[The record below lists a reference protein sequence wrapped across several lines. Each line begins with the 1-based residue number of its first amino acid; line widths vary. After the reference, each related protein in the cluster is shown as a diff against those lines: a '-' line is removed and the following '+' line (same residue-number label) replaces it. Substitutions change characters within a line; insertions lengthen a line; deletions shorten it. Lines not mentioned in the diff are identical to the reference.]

1 MFKKHLL
8 LVMCLGTYVAA
19 MADGGYI
26 VSYTD
31 DIDAYSKENVATI
44 TESESSSS
52 TLQEVIN
59 DISKH
64 QFQTSGLK
72 KVKIK
77 GKVSDVEAL
86 SGINCATIDLSEADL
101 PSIISGNFTNKN
113 VKYVVLPNGMAKSD
127 VNTWAKSRFTKL
139 ESAASAD
146 FVTEKQQKWV
156 YDNDVVYDGEP
167 TNING
172 TKATGTISVD
182 VSLTVVSS
190 SYKNGETVYNGTVLV
205 GPENKAYGITD
216 EKKLVSLTEHT
227 GYIYSQSGARSE
239 YTGLTSVQGDGK
251 IYGCINPTSTHTLSL
266 NQPISYTYDN
276 GKYAYTGRVYDNG
289 YGGKYILEG
298 GKEVPLTKLENTTY
312 YTYTA
317 ENITYIYEGPRVVT
331 SDYNLIYGNVGGTPV
346 DLSEKQGYTLWN
358 NTYGGVVSIEG
369 EKAYGIYEQKTFQL
383 KSIPENSFYCQG
395 TIDNKWVKYL
405 CDASTAGAQ
414 PVTENQYYYLAS
426 DNTTQIV
433 YESKVYYAQAD
444 LEAKSSPLGSTEEPR
459 ELATSNKYVYTIDG
473 TEYTYTGKV
482 YPGNKGFVGG
492 TEYQLTESTASVNYY
507 TEADKKIVYTGYISD
522 GNYGCVGSTSYK
534 QLTPLSPP
542 TVVNYYE
549 ENGKL
554 VIYTGKVYGDN
565 TAYIDGQEVT
575 LTYETYYKNGES
587 IFNGLRT
594 ADNKKGYNDNDA
606 FPLTASFE
614 YAYTDPTTG
623 KEKTFTSDQVLTT
636 LTVEKTVALTLKEVD
651 IPTDKIVLTAYVQTP
666 GTLVYTLMQM
676 SVFHDYI
683 GGGWQ
688 NYDMSGNV
696 WYGKSEGAY
705 NYSVDNVRDL
715 ILSGNLNAVDMNTG
729 VTCVTNETND
739 EHHYATS
746 GEGLLSW
753 NALPNCKPEKIDLSD
768 ALFGE
773 GKNYHPEDM
782 TISGYY
788 AYKSGIKEIILP
800 TAESQNTIPADFMY
814 LCEGVQSLCI
824 PYNYEI
830 ICERAF
836 FNAHGLTHIYTTD
849 PSNTKENPD
858 NAKTDHGD
866 GSFTFS
872 ANLKE
877 IRSEG
882 SDSKGTFFGNSMQV
896 KVFDIYNLAVK
907 APKCGAYAFQGDLTY
922 GNNGFKGNWT
932 HPICRE
938 NYTNGSH
945 VICMLHYP
953 TESKSYIR
961 EGGTCVEA
969 ANYEDITRVYTLADE
984 TGAVDGSGNTR
995 AWPRHAEFYRSFNQ
1009 AVSGHTWEGWKL
1021 YEDENAVYKEVV
1033 SVYSEGVVVDP
1044 SKTYNKADYQ
1054 GWHEFVLTEN
1064 NIFVPFDPQTRYENF
1079 VEKDWYTICVPY
1091 DIKKSELLMAL
1102 GVKAGSNN
1110 KVRRLKKNAD
1120 GTTGTELGT
1129 EETVTE
1135 DLYPD
1140 VRTLVQVKRSVNER
1154 KVTLCLSE
1162 PLVTATKCQ
1171 KVSIPEDTRQ
1181 GYKYTVLE
1189 GEDPVVMKGGYP
1201 YLVRPFIPEDKNI
1214 KNIGAYVVAVAS
1226 QNDFTRPPYT
1236 GGLGDTEKSAAGTT
1250 FSLPVREGVE
1260 TQALNKDES
1269 TPDRQVYV
1277 TLDDG
1282 KSSPCMYNFVGTYL
1296 NGNVPQ
1302 YGYYLGV
1309 NKNTGKHQFFRTTKT
1324 TTKWNQY
1331 SAIIK
1336 GFTKP
1341 EFYIPSGADSKTIEN
1356 VRRIFD
1362 PDQADDLIILS
1373 SESPTNAG
1381 KAMTL
1386 ILDDSGEDDNTT
1398 TAIRDIDMDRN
1409 MDNNNKVYTIGGMLT
1424 NGSNRLQKGIYI
1436 KNGKKHVVK

>member
-19 MADGGYI
+19 MADGGYN

-44 TESESSSS
+44 TWSESGTS

-64 QFQTSGLK
+64 QFKTSGLK

-77 GKVSDVEAL
+77 GQVSDVTAL
-86 SGINCATIDLSEADL
+86 SGINCATIDLSEAVL
-101 PSIISGNFTNKN
+101 PSVSTGTFTNKN
-113 VKYVVLPNGMAKSD
+113 VNYVVLPNGMAKSD
-127 VNTWAKSRFTKL
+127 VNTWAKDRFTNL

-156 YDNDVVYDGEP
+156 YDNDVIYEGER
-167 TNING
+167 TDESG
-172 TKATGTISVD
+172 TKAKGKINVD
-182 VSLTVVSS
+182 VTLEVKSS
-190 SYKNGETVYNGTVLV
+190 SYKKGDTDYTGTVLV
-205 GPENKAYGITD
+205 GPDNKAYGIED
-216 EKKLVSLTEHT
+216 VEKLVSLTEHT

-251 IYGCINPTSTHTLSL
+251 IYGCINWKSEHTLKL
-266 NQPISYTYDN
+266 NKTISYTYDN

-289 YGGKYILEG
+289 YGGKFILEG
-298 GKEVPLTKLENTTY
+298 GQEVKLTKLENTTNYLY
-312 YTYTA
+312 Y
-317 ENITYIYEGPRVVT
+317 EGNITYIYDGPT
-331 SDYNLIYGNVGGTPV
+331 AQSGNVGHVGGTQV
-346 DLSEKQGYTLWN
+346 ELTVSNGTYTYIN
-358 NTYGGVVSIEG
+358 ENG
-369 EKAYGIYEQKTFQL
+369 E
-383 KSIPENSFYCQG
+383 S
-395 TIDNKWVKYL
+395 V
-405 CDASTAGAQ
+405 
-414 PVTENQYYYLAS
+414 
-426 DNTTQIV
+426 
-433 YESKVYYAQAD
+433 
-444 LEAKSSPLGSTEEPR
+444 
-459 ELATSNKYVYTIDG
+459 
-473 TEYTYTGKV
+473 TYTGTV
-482 YPGNKGFVGG
+482 FGENIGYIGG
-492 TEYQLTESTASVNYY
+492 KDITLDKQTWPKYYY
-507 TEADKKIVYTGYISD
+507 TEDDKKIVYTGYISD
-522 GNYGCVGSTSYK
+522 GNDGYVGCVGSTSYK
-534 QLTPLSPP
+534 QLTVLSPP

-623 KEKTFTSDQVLTT
+623 DEKRFTSDQVLTT
-636 LTVEKTVALTLKEVD
+636 KTVEKTVVLTQKEVD
-651 IPTDKIVLTAYVQTP
+651 MPTGKIILTAYVKTP
-666 GTLVYTLMQM
+666 GTLVYTLMHM
-676 SVFHDYI
+676 SVFHNYN

-688 NYDMSGNV
+688 NYDMSNNV

-705 NYSVDNVRDL
+705 NYKVDNVRDL

-729 VTCVTNETND
+729 VGCVDKVTY
-739 EHHYATS
+739 HYATS

-753 NALPNCKPEKIDLSD
+753 NALPSCKPEKIDLSD

-773 GKNYHPEDM
+773 GEKYHPEDM

-788 AYKSGIKEIILP
+788 AAKSGIKEIILP

-814 LCEGVQSLCI
+814 LCEGVKSLCI

-849 PSNTKENPD
+849 PRNTAKNSD
-858 NAKTDHGD
+858 NVKTDHGD

-882 SDSKGTFFGNSMQV
+882 KVDKGTFFGNGMQE

-907 APKCGAYAFQGDLTY
+907 APICRAYAFQGDLTW

-953 TESKSYIR
+953 TESKTYKR
-961 EGGTCVEA
+961 EGSDCVEA

-995 AWPRHAEFYRSFNQ
+995 AWPRHAEFNRSFKQ
-1009 AVSGHTWEGWKL
+1009 AINGYTWEGWKL
-1021 YEDENAVYKEVV
+1021 YLDETAEYKEVV
-1033 SVYSEGVVVDP
+1033 SEYSADIVEKP
-1044 SKTYNKADYQ
+1044 EKTYNQADYQ

-1091 DIKKSELLMAL
+1091 DIKKSQLLMAL
-1102 GVKAGSNN
+1102 GVKGGINN
-1110 KVRRLKKNAD
+1110 KVRRLQKNAD
-1120 GTTGTELGT
+1120 GTTGTDL
-1129 EETVTE
+1129 EETAALVT
-1135 DLYPD
+1135 DNLYPD

-1171 KVSIPEDTRQ
+1171 YVSIPDDRQ
-1181 GYKYTVLE
+1181 GYEYKELE

-1201 YLVRPFIPEDKNI
+1201 YLVRPFLPDDKNI

-1236 GGLGDTEKSAAGTT
+1236 GELVATEGSAAGTT
-1250 FSLPVREGVE
+1250 FSLPVKEGVE
-1260 TQALNKDES
+1260 TQALNKDKS
-1269 TPDRQVYV
+1269 TQASPVYV
-1277 TLDDG
+1277 TLDD
-1282 KSSPCMYNFVGTYL
+1282 KDSSPCMYNFVGTYL

-1302 YGYYLGV
+1302 YGYYLGK
-1309 NKNTGKHQFFRTTKT
+1309 NKNTKKHQFFRTTNT

-1341 EFYIPSGADSKTIEN
+1341 EFTIPGGEDKTTIQN
-1356 VRRIFD
+1356 VRRTFTPD
-1362 PDQADDLIILS
+1362 PADDLIILK

>member
-19 MADGGYI
+19 MADGGYN
-26 VSYTD
+26 VSYTTD
-31 DIDAYSKENVATI
+31 NSNVATI
-44 TESESSSS
+44 TWSESGTS
-52 TLQEVIN
+52 TLQEAIKTVGEKTFTN
-59 DISKH
+59 
-64 QFQTSGLK
+64 GLK
-72 KVKIK
+72 KVKII
-77 GKVSDVEAL
+77 GEVSDVAAL
-86 SGINCATIDLSEADL
+86 STINCPTIDLSKAVL
-101 PSIISGNFTNKN
+101 PSVSTGTFTNKN
-113 VKYVVLPNGMAKSD
+113 VKYVVLPNGMAKAG
-127 VNTWAKSRFTKL
+127 VNTWAKDRFTNL

-156 YDNDVVYDGEP
+156 YDNDVVYEGQP

-172 TKATGTISVD
+172 TKATGTINVD
-182 VSLTVVSS
+182 VPLTVVSS
-190 SYKNGETVYNGTVLV
+190 SYKNGDEDYKGTVLV
-205 GPENKAYGITD
+205 GSDNKAYGISITD

-251 IYGCINPTSTHTLSL
+251 IYGCINPTSTHTLLL

-276 GKYAYTGRVYDNG
+276 GKYAYMGRVYDNG

-298 GKEVPLTKLENTTY
+298 GQEVKLTKLENTTNYLY
-312 YTYTA
+312 Y
-317 ENITYIYEGPRVVT
+317 EGNITYIYDGPT
-331 SDYNLIYGNVGGTPV
+331 AQSGNVGHVGGTQV
-346 DLSEKQGYTLWN
+346 ELTVSNGTYTYIN
-358 NTYGGVVSIEG
+358 ENG
-369 EKAYGIYEQKTFQL
+369 E
-383 KSIPENSFYCQG
+383 S
-395 TIDNKWVKYL
+395 V
-405 CDASTAGAQ
+405 
-414 PVTENQYYYLAS
+414 
-426 DNTTQIV
+426 
-433 YESKVYYAQAD
+433 
-444 LEAKSSPLGSTEEPR
+444 
-459 ELATSNKYVYTIDG
+459 
-473 TEYTYTGKV
+473 TYTGTV
-482 YPGNKGFVGG
+482 FGENIGYIGG
-492 TEYQLTESTASVNYY
+492 KDITLDKQTWPKYYY

-522 GNYGCVGSTSYK
+522 GNYGCVGYTSST

-554 VIYTGKVYGDN
+554 VIYSGKVYGTN
-565 TAYIDGQEVT
+565 TAYVGGTEVT

-623 KEKTFTSDQVLTT
+623 EEKKFTSDQVLTT
-636 LTVEKTVALTLKEVD
+636 KTVEKTVVLTQKEVD
-651 IPTDKIVLTAYVQTP
+651 IPTDKIVLTAYVKTP
-666 GTLVYTLMQM
+666 GTLVYTLMHM
-676 SVFHDYI
+676 SVFHNYN

-688 NYDMSGNV
+688 NYDMSNNV

-705 NYSVDNVRDL
+705 NYKVDNVRDL

-729 VTCVTNETND
+729 GTCVTND
-739 EHHYATS
+739 GHHYATS
-746 GEGLLSW
+746 GEGLLYW
-753 NALPNCKPEKIDLSD
+753 NALPSCKPEKIDLSD

-773 GKNYHPEDM
+773 GENYHPEDM

-788 AYKSGIKEIILP
+788 AGSIKEIILP

-814 LCEGVQSLCI
+814 LCNGVKSLCI

-849 PSNTKENPD
+849 PRNTEQNP
-858 NAKTDHGD
+858 NNVKTDHGD

-1021 YEDENAVYKEVV
+1021 YQDDNAVYKEVV
-1033 SVYSEGVVVDP
+1033 SVYYEGVVKDP
-1044 SKTYNKADYQ
+1044 SKTYNKAYYQ

-1102 GVKAGSNN
+1102 GVKADGNN

-1120 GTTGTELGT
+1120 GTTGTDLEET
-1129 EETVTE
+1129 AETVTE

-1171 KVSIPEDTRQ
+1171 DVYIPEDTRQ
-1181 GYKYTVLE
+1181 GYEYTELKE
-1189 GEDPVVMKGGYP
+1189 SDPVVMKGGYP
-1201 YLVRPFIPEDKNI
+1201 YLVRPFIPEDNRI

-1226 QNDFTRPPYT
+1226 QNDFTRPNYT
-1236 GGLGDTEKSAAGTT
+1236 GVLGNTDGSAAGTT

-1260 TQALNKDES
+1260 TQALNKDKS
-1269 TPDRQVYV
+1269 TQGSPVYV

-1309 NKNTGKHQFFRTTKT
+1309 CRTTGKHQFFRTTKT

-1373 SESPTNAG
+1373 SESPTLAG

>member
-19 MADGGYI
+19 MADGGYN

-31 DIDAYSKENVATI
+31 QYSNENVATI
-44 TESESSSS
+44 TWSESGTS
-52 TLQEVIN
+52 TLQEAIKTVGEKTFTN
-59 DISKH
+59 
-64 QFQTSGLK
+64 GLK
-72 KVKIK
+72 KVKII
-77 GKVSDVEAL
+77 GEVSDVAAL
-86 SGINCATIDLSEADL
+86 STINCPTIDLSEAVL
-101 PSIISGNFTNKN
+101 PSVSTGTFTNEN
-113 VKYVVLPNGMAKSD
+113 VKYVVLPDGMAKSD
-127 VNTWAKSRFTKL
+127 VNTWAKSRFTSL
-139 ESAASAD
+139 ESAASASYA
-146 FVTEKQQKWV
+146 TEKQSKWV
-156 YDNDVVYDGEP
+156 YDNDVVYDGEV

-172 TKATGTISVD
+172 TTATGTINVD
-182 VSLTVVSS
+182 VPLTVKES
-190 SYKNGETVYNGTVLV
+190 SYKKGDAEYKGTVLV
-205 GPENKAYGITD
+205 GPDNKAYGITK
-216 EKKLVSLTEHT
+216 EENLVDLTAAT

-239 YTGLTSVQGDGK
+239 YTSLRSVQEDGK
-251 IYGCINPTSTHTLSL
+251 IYGCINWKSEHTLKL
-266 NQPISYTYDN
+266 NQTISYTYDN
-276 GKYAYTGRVYDNG
+276 GKYAYTGRVYGNVYDAF
-289 YGGKYILEG
+289 KYLLEG
-298 GKEVPLTKLENTTY
+298 GKEVQLTKLENTTY
-312 YTYTA
+312 YTY
-317 ENITYIYEGPRVVT
+317 ENNTYIYDGPTADKGESKVGHVGGTKVT
-331 SDYNLIYGNVGGTPV
+331 LTASTGYYVYGSVYTGPIATDQNVLYGTYKTMEEALALTPVPAGSYTIAENVDGLGYITHICGSETPGASLYTGNGYYYEQNGYKIIYSGRIFYAQNDTEKSQPLGFLSDYNQPQLTTGTIY
-346 DLSEKQGYTLWN
+346 
-358 NTYGGVVSIEG
+358 TYPSAEG
-369 EKAYGIYEQKTFQL
+369 E
-383 KSIPENSFYCQG
+383 S
-395 TIDNKWVKYL
+395 V
-405 CDASTAGAQ
+405 
-414 PVTENQYYYLAS
+414 
-426 DNTTQIV
+426 
-433 YESKVYYAQAD
+433 
-444 LEAKSSPLGSTEEPR
+444 
-459 ELATSNKYVYTIDG
+459 
-473 TEYTYTGKV
+473 TYTGTV
-482 YPGNKGFVGG
+482 FGENIGYIGG
-492 TEYQLTESTASVNYY
+492 EDKTLTEKTGSVNYY
-507 TEADKKIVYTGYISD
+507 TEADKKIVYTGNYLSDDNWGYVGNNIS
-522 GNYGCVGSTSYK
+522 SAR
-534 QLTPLSPP
+534 LTVLSSPEK
-542 TVVNYYE
+542 VNYYE

-623 KEKTFTSDQVLTT
+623 EEKKFTSDQVLTT
-636 LTVEKTVALTLKEVD
+636 KTVEKTVVLTQKEVD
-651 IPTDKIVLTAYVQTP
+651 IPTDKIVLTAYVKTP
-666 GTLVYTLMQM
+666 GTLVYTLMHM
-676 SVFHDYI
+676 SVFHNYN

-688 NYDMSGNV
+688 NYDMSNNV

-705 NYSVDNVRDL
+705 NYKVDNVRDL

-729 VTCVTNETND
+729 GTCVTND
-739 EHHYATS
+739 GHHYATS

-753 NALPNCKPEKIDLSD
+753 NALPSCKPEKIDLSD

-788 AYKSGIKEIILP
+788 AYKSGIREIILP

-849 PSNTKENPD
+849 PRNTEQNP
-858 NAKTDHGD
+858 NNVKTDHGD

-1064 NIFVPFDPQTRYENF
+1064 NIFVPFDPQNSYDNF
-1079 VEKDWYTICVPY
+1079 VENDWYTICVPY

-1102 GVKAGSNN
+1102 GVKAGINN
-1110 KVRRLKKNAD
+1110 KVRRLQKNAD

-1129 EETVTE
+1129 EETVND

-1162 PLVTATKCQ
+1162 PLVTATMCQ
-1171 KVSIPEDTRQ
+1171 DVLIPEDTRQ
-1181 GYKYTVLE
+1181 GYEYTVLE
-1189 GEDPVVMKGGYP
+1189 GDDPVVMKGGYP
-1201 YLVRPFIPEDKNI
+1201 YLVRPFLPDDERI
-1214 KNIGAYVVAVAS
+1214 KNIGAYVVSVAS
-1226 QNDFTRPPYT
+1226 QNDFTRSTYT
-1236 GGLGDTEKSAAGTT
+1236 GGLGDTEKNAAGTT

-1260 TQALNKDES
+1260 TQALNKDKS
-1269 TPDRQVYV
+1269 LAQGSPVYV
-1277 TLDDG
+1277 KLDD
-1282 KSSPCMYNFVGTYL
+1282 SSPCMYNFVGTYL

-1302 YGYYLGV
+1302 YGYYLGK
-1309 NKNTGKHQFFRTTKT
+1309 NKNTKKHQFFRTTKT

-1356 VRRIFD
+1356 VRRTFD
-1362 PDQADDLIILS
+1362 PNQADDLIILE
-1373 SESPTNAG
+1373 SESPTLAG

>member
-19 MADGGYI
+19 MAGGGYT
-26 VSYTD
+26 VSYTTD
-31 DIDAYSKENVATI
+31 NSNVATI
-44 TESESSSS
+44 TWSESGTS
-52 TLQEVIN
+52 TLQEAIKTVGEKTFTN
-59 DISKH
+59 
-64 QFQTSGLK
+64 GLK
-72 KVKIK
+72 KVKII
-77 GKVSDVEAL
+77 GEVSDVAAL
-86 SGINCATIDLSEADL
+86 STINCPTIDLSKAVL
-101 PSIISGNFTNKN
+101 PSVSTGTFTNKN

-127 VNTWAKSRFTKL
+127 VNTWAKDRFTNL
-139 ESAASAD
+139 ESAASASYA
-146 FVTEKQQKWV
+146 TEKQKKWV
-156 YDNDVVYDGEP
+156 YDNDVVYEGQP

-172 TKATGTISVD
+172 TTATGTINVD
-182 VSLTVVSS
+182 VPLTVVSS
-190 SYKNGETVYNGTVLV
+190 SYKNGDAEYNGTVLV
-205 GPENKAYGITD
+205 GSDNKAYGITN
-216 EKKLVSLTEHT
+216 EENLVTLTEHT

-239 YTGLTSVQGDGK
+239 YTDLTSEQDGT
-251 IYGCINPTSTHTLSL
+251 IYGCINYSSTHTLTL
-266 NQPISYTYDN
+266 NQTISYTYEN

-289 YGGKYILEG
+289 WGQKYFYVGGTVVKLSAAENPYTYENGKYIYDGPTASNDWG
-298 GKEVPLTKLENTTY
+298 GKIGHIGGTQVELTETTGYHLYGEVYTGPVATDNDGKKYGTYKTLEEAVELHLSSDGNGYYYVQNGTQITYSGRVFYAQNDTEQSKPLGFIEDYNQQELKPGTI
-312 YTYTA
+312 YTYKNT
-317 ENITYIYEGPRVVT
+317 EGETVIYTGKVFGKNIGFIG
-331 SDYNLIYGNVGGTPV
+331 GNDV
-346 DLSEKQGYTLWN
+346 DLTQN
-358 NTYGGVVSIEG
+358 
-369 EKAYGIYEQKTFQL
+369 
-383 KSIPENSFYCQG
+383 SIPEN
-395 TIDNKWVKYL
+395 
-405 CDASTAGAQ
+405 
-414 PVTENQYYYLAS
+414 YY
-426 DNTTQIV
+426 
-433 YESKVYYAQAD
+433 EK
-444 LEAKSSPLGSTEEPR
+444 
-459 ELATSNKYVYTIDG
+459 DG
-473 TEYTYTGKV
+473 
-482 YPGNKGFVGG
+482 
-492 TEYQLTESTASVNYY
+492 
-507 TEADKKIVYTGYISD
+507 KKIVYKDFVSYD
-522 GNYGCVGSTSYK
+522 NDDKYGCVDFTSYT
-534 QLTPLSPP
+534 QLTTLASPE
-542 TVVNYYE
+542 VVNYYE
-549 ENGKL
+549 EDGKL
-554 VIYTGKVYGDN
+554 VIYNGNVYGEN
-565 TAYIDGQEVT
+565 TAYVGGQEVP
-575 LTYETYYKNGES
+575 LTYETYYKYGEN

-594 ADNKKGYNDNDA
+594 ADNKKGCTDSNA
-606 FPLTASFE
+606 LVELTASIT
-614 YAYTDPTTG
+614 YAYTDPDTE
-623 KEKTFTSDQVLTT
+623 KEVKFTSEQVLTT
-636 LTVEKTVALTLKEVD
+636 KTVEKTVELTQKDVD
-651 IPTDKIVLTAYVQTP
+651 IPTDKIVLTAYVKTP

-676 SVFHDYI
+676 SVFHDYS

-705 NYSVDNVRDL
+705 NYSLSNVRDL

-729 VTCVTNETND
+729 VTCVTND
-739 EHHYATS
+739 DGHHYATS

-773 GKNYHPEDM
+773 GDNYHPEDM

-788 AYKSGIKEIILP
+788 AAKSGIKEIILP
-800 TAESQNTIPADFMY
+800 TADSQNTIPDDFMNN
-814 LCEGVQSLCI
+814 CVGVLSLCI

-830 ICERAF
+830 IGKRAF

-849 PSNTKENPD
+849 PKNEDNPD
-858 NAKTDHGD
+858 NVKTDHGK

-882 SDSKGTFFGNSMQV
+882 DASKGTFFGNGMQE
-896 KVFDIYNLAVK
+896 KVFDIYNLAVE
-907 APKCGAYAFQGDLTY
+907 APKCGAYAFQGDLTW
-922 GNNGFKGNWT
+922 GNNGFVGNWT
-932 HPICRE
+932 HPICRK
-938 NYTNGSH
+938 NYINNGH

-953 TESKSYIR
+953 TESKTYTR
-961 EGGTCVEA
+961 PGGTCVEA

-995 AWPRHAEFYRSFNQ
+995 AWPRHAEFNRSFKQ
-1009 AVSGHTWEGWKL
+1009 AINGYTWDGWKL
-1021 YEDENAVYKEVV
+1021 YLDENAEYKEVV
-1033 SVYSEGVVVDP
+1033 SEYSADIVIND
-1044 SKTYNKADYQ
+1044 KKIYNQADYQ

-1102 GVKAGSNN
+1102 GVKADGNN
-1110 KVRRLKKNAD
+1110 KVKRL
-1120 GTTGTELGT
+1120 GTTGTDL

-1154 KVTLCLSE
+1154 KVTLCLSDK
-1162 PLVTATKCQ
+1162 LVTKDMCQ
-1171 KVSIPEDTRQ
+1171 DVYIPEDTRQ
-1181 GYKYTVLE
+1181 GYEYTELTDP
-1189 GEDPVVMKGGYP
+1189 DPVVMKGGYP

-1226 QNDFTRPPYT
+1226 QNNFTRSTYT

-1250 FSLPVREGVE
+1250 FSLPVKEGVE
-1260 TQALNKDES
+1260 TQALNKDKS
-1269 TPDRQVYV
+1269 TQASPVYV
-1277 TLDDG
+1277 TLDDSE
-1282 KSSPCMYNFVGTYL
+1282 SSPCMYNFVGTYL

-1302 YGYYLGV
+1302 YGYYLGK

-1341 EFYIPSGADSKTIEN
+1341 KFTIPGGEDKTTIQN
-1356 VRRIFD
+1356 VRRTFTPD
-1362 PDQADDLIILS
+1362 PADDLIILK
-1373 SESPTNAG
+1373 SESPTLAG

>member
-19 MADGGYI
+19 MADGGYN
-26 VSYTD
+26 VSYT
-31 DIDAYSKENVATI
+31 ANNSNENVATI
-44 TESESSSS
+44 TWSESGTS
-52 TLQEVIN
+52 TLQEAIKTVGEN
-59 DISKH
+59 T
-64 QFQTSGLK
+64 FTNGLK
-72 KVKIK
+72 KVKII
-77 GKVSDVEAL
+77 GEVSDVTAL
-86 SGINCATIDLSEADL
+86 SGINCATIDLSKADL
-101 PSIISGNFTNKN
+101 PSIISGSFTNEH

-127 VNTWAKSRFTKL
+127 VNTWAKSRFTNL
-139 ESAASAD
+139 ESAASASYA
-146 FVTEKQQKWV
+146 TEKQKKWV
-156 YDNDVVYDGEP
+156 YDNDVVYEGQP

-172 TKATGTISVD
+172 TTATGTINVD
-182 VSLTVVSS
+182 VPLTVVSS
-190 SYKNGETVYNGTVLV
+190 SYKNGDEDYKGTVLV
-205 GPENKAYGITD
+205 GSDNKAYGISITD

-239 YTGLTSVQGDGK
+239 YTGLRSVQEDGK
-251 IYGCINPTSTHTLSL
+251 IYGCINWKSEHTLKL
-266 NQPISYTYDN
+266 NQSISYTYDN
-276 GKYAYTGRVYDNG
+276 GKYAYKGRVYNAWNQ
-289 YGGKYILEG
+289 KYLLEG
-298 GKEVPLTKLENTTY
+298 GDEVQLTKLENTTY
-312 YTYTA
+312 YTYTV
-317 ENITYIYEGPRVVT
+317 ENITYIYDGPTANGQWGGKVGHVGGTQVKLTASTGYYVYGSVYTGPIATDQNVLYGTYKTMEEALALTLVPQGSYTKTEYVEGLGDITYICDSETPNPYKGNGYYYEQNGYKIIYSGRIFYAQNDT
-331 SDYNLIYGNVGGTPV
+331 EKTHPLGFLSDYNQPQLTTGTIYTYPSAEGESVVYTGTV
-346 DLSEKQGYTLWN
+346 FGENIGY
-358 NTYGGVVSIEG
+358 IEG
-369 EKAYGIYEQKTFQL
+369 EDKTL
-383 KSIPENSFYCQG
+383 
-395 TIDNKWVKYL
+395 TV
-405 CDASTAGAQ
+405 
-414 PVTENQYYYLAS
+414 
-426 DNTTQIV
+426 NT
-433 YESKVYYAQAD
+433 
-444 LEAKSSPLGSTEEPR
+444 G
-459 ELATSNKYVYTIDG
+459 
-473 TEYTYTGKV
+473 
-482 YPGNKGFVGG
+482 
-492 TEYQLTESTASVNYY
+492 SVNYY
-507 TEADKKIVYTGYISD
+507 TEADKKIVYKGDFISD
-522 GNYGCVGSTSYK
+522 DNYGYVGNNISST
-534 QLTPLSPP
+534 QLTVLSSP
-542 TVVNYYE
+542 TEVNYYE
-549 ENGKL
+549 KDGKL

-623 KEKTFTSDQVLTT
+623 DEKRFTSDQVLTT
-636 LTVEKTVALTLKEVD
+636 KTVEKTVVLTQKEVD
-651 IPTDKIVLTAYVQTP
+651 MPTGKIILTAYVKTP
-666 GTLVYTLMQM
+666 GTLVYTLMHM
-676 SVFHDYI
+676 SVFHNYN

-688 NYDMSGNV
+688 NYDMSNNV

-705 NYSVDNVRDL
+705 NYKVDNVRDL

-729 VTCVTNETND
+729 VGCVDKVTY
-739 EHHYATS
+739 HYATS
-746 GEGLLSW
+746 GEGLLYW
-753 NALPNCKPEKIDLSD
+753 NALPSCNPEKIDLSD

-773 GKNYHPEDM
+773 GKDYHPEDM

-788 AYKSGIKEIILP
+788 AVKSGIKEIILP

-814 LCEGVQSLCI
+814 LCEGVKSLCI

-836 FNAHGLTHIYTTD
+836 FNAHGLTHIYTTA
-849 PSNTKENPD
+849 SNTKENPD
-858 NAKTDHGD
+858 NVKTDHGD

-995 AWPRHAEFYRSFNQ
+995 AWPRHAEFFRSFNQ
-1009 AVSGHTWEGWKL
+1009 AIKGYTWKGWKL
-1021 YEDENAVYKEVV
+1021 YQDDKEVV
-1033 SVYSEGVVVDP
+1033 SSYYDGVVEDP
-1044 SKTYNKADYQ
+1044 SKTYDRAYQ

-1064 NIFVPFDPQTRYENF
+1064 NIFVPFDPQKRYENF

-1110 KVRRLKKNAD
+1110 NVRRLKKNAD
-1120 GTTGTELGT
+1120 GTTGTQL
-1129 EETVTE
+1129 EETAATVTE

-1171 KVSIPEDTRQ
+1171 DVLIPADRQ
-1181 GYKYTVLE
+1181 GYEYTELTDP
-1189 GEDPVVMKGGYP
+1189 DPVVMKGGYP
-1201 YLVRPFIPEDKNI
+1201 YLVRPFLPDDERI
-1214 KNIGAYVVAVAS
+1214 KNIGAYVVSVAS
-1226 QNDFTRPPYT
+1226 QNDFTRSTYT

-1250 FSLPVREGVE
+1250 FSLPVKEGVE
-1260 TQALNKDES
+1260 TQALNKDKS
-1269 TPDRQVYV
+1269 LAQGSPVYV
-1277 TLDDG
+1277 TLDG
-1282 KSSPCMYNFVGTYL
+1282 SAPCMYNFVGTYL

-1309 NKNTGKHQFFRTTKT
+1309 SKSTKKHQFFRTTET

-1336 GFTKP
+1336 GFTTP
-1341 EFYIPSGADSKTIEN
+1341 EFTIPGGEDKTTIQN
-1356 VRRIFD
+1356 VRRTFTPD
-1362 PDQADDLIILS
+1362 PADDLIILK

>member
-19 MADGGYI
+19 MADGGYN

-31 DIDAYSKENVATI
+31 QYSNENVATI
-44 TESESSSS
+44 TWSESGTS
-52 TLQEVIN
+52 TLQEAIKTVGEKTFTN
-59 DISKH
+59 
-64 QFQTSGLK
+64 GLK
-72 KVKIK
+72 KVKII
-77 GKVSDVEAL
+77 GEVSDVAAL
-86 SGINCATIDLSEADL
+86 STINCPTIDLSEAVL
-101 PSIISGNFTNKN
+101 PSVSTGTFTNEN
-113 VKYVVLPNGMAKSD
+113 VKYVVLPNGMAKAD
-127 VNTWAKSRFTKL
+127 VNTWAKSRFTNL

-156 YDNDVVYDGEP
+156 YDNDVIYEGER
-167 TNING
+167 TDESGTTAKGKIN
-172 TKATGTISVD
+172 VD
-182 VSLTVVSS
+182 VTLEVKSS
-190 SYKNGETVYNGTVLV
+190 SYKKGDTDYTGTVLV
-205 GPENKAYGITD
+205 DSDNKAYGVTN
-216 EKKLVSLTEHT
+216 ENYVVTLTEHT

-534 QLTPLSPP
+534 QLTVLPSP
-542 TVVNYYE
+542 TEVNYYE
-549 ENGKL
+549 EGGKL
-554 VIYTGKVYGDN
+554 VIYSGKVYGTN
-565 TAYIDGQEVT
+565 TAYVGGTEVT

-623 KEKTFTSDQVLTT
+623 EEKTFTSDQVLTT
-636 LTVEKTVALTLKEVD
+636 MTVEKTVVLTQKEVD
-651 IPTDKIVLTAYVQTP
+651 IPTDKIVLTAYVKTP
-666 GTLVYTLMQM
+666 GKLVYTLMHM
-676 SVFHDYI
+676 SVFHDYN

-729 VTCVTNETND
+729 GTCVDND
-739 EHHYATS
+739 QHYSAS
-746 GEGLLSW
+746 GPNNW
-753 NALPNCKPEKIDLSD
+753 NALPFCKPEKIDLSD

-773 GKNYHPEDM
+773 GENYNPQDM

-788 AYKSGIKEIILP
+788 AGSIKEIILP

-814 LCEGVQSLCI
+814 LCNGVKSLCI

-858 NAKTDHGD
+858 NVKTDHGD

-872 ANLKE
+872 ANLKD
-877 IRSEG
+877 IRSVG
-882 SDSKGTFFGNSMQV
+882 SRSEGTFFGNGMQE

-907 APKCGAYAFQGDLTY
+907 APKCGAYAFQGDLTF

-961 EGGTCVEA
+961 EGGDCVEA

-1021 YEDENAVYKEVV
+1021 YQDETAVYKEVV

-1064 NIFVPFDPQTRYENF
+1064 NIFVPFDPQTRYDNF

-1110 KVRRLKKNAD
+1110 NVRRLKKNAD
-1120 GTTGTELGT
+1120 GTTGL
-1129 EETVTE
+1129 EETVSVTE

-1171 KVSIPEDTRQ
+1171 DVLIPEDTRQ

-1201 YLVRPFIPEDKNI
+1201 YLVRPFLPDDERI
-1214 KNIGAYVVAVAS
+1214 KNIGAYVVSVAS
-1226 QNDFTRPPYT
+1226 QNDFARSTYP

-1250 FSLPVREGVE
+1250 FSLPVKEGVE
-1260 TQALNKDES
+1260 TQALNKDKS
-1269 TPDRQVYV
+1269 TQASPVYV
-1277 TLDDG
+1277 KLDD
-1282 KSSPCMYNFVGTYL
+1282 SSPCMYNFVGTYL

-1302 YGYYLGV
+1302 YGYYLGK

-1341 EFYIPSGADSKTIEN
+1341 EFTIPTVSGKYAIEN
-1356 VRRIFD
+1356 VCRTFN
-1362 PDQADDLIILS
+1362 PDQADDLIILE

-1409 MDNNNKVYTIGGMLT
+1409 MDNNNKGYTIGGMLT

>member
-19 MADGGYI
+19 MAGGGYN

-31 DIDAYSKENVATI
+31 QYSNENVATI
-44 TESESSSS
+44 TWSESGTS
-52 TLQEVIN
+52 TLQEAIKTVGEKTFTN
-59 DISKH
+59 
-64 QFQTSGLK
+64 GLK
-72 KVKIK
+72 KVKII
-77 GKVSDVEAL
+77 GEVSDVAAL
-86 SGINCATIDLSEADL
+86 STINCPTIDLSEAVL
-101 PSIISGNFTNKN
+101 PSVSTGTFTNKN

-127 VNTWAKSRFTKL
+127 VNTWAKDRFTNL

-156 YDNDVVYDGEP
+156 YDNDVIYEGER
-167 TNING
+167 TDESGTTAKGKIN
-172 TKATGTISVD
+172 VD
-182 VSLTVVSS
+182 VTLEVKSS
-190 SYKNGETVYNGTVLV
+190 SYKKGDTDYTGTVLV
-205 GPENKAYGITD
+205 DSDNKAYGVTN
-216 EKKLVSLTEHT
+216 ENYVVTLTEHT

-266 NQPISYTYDN
+266 NQPISYTYGN
-276 GKYAYTGRVYDNG
+276 GQYAYTGRVYDNG
-289 YGGKYILEG
+289 YGQKHFYVGGSEVKLSAAENPYTYEKNNVKYIYDGPTASNAWG
-298 GKEVPLTKLENTTY
+298 GKNGHIGGTQVTLTASTGYYKYGSVYTGPVATGDDGKKYGTEKTIYDAVELYLSSDGNGYYYVQNETQITYSGKIFYAQDDTEQSKPLGFVDDYNQPELTTGTI
-312 YTYTA
+312 YTYP
-317 ENITYIYEGPRVVT
+317 NG
-331 SDYNLIYGNVGGTPV
+331 
-346 DLSEKQGYTLWN
+346 
-358 NTYGGVVSIEG
+358 EG
-369 EKAYGIYEQKTFQL
+369 ET
-383 KSIPENSFYCQG
+383 
-395 TIDNKWVKYL
+395 V
-405 CDASTAGAQ
+405 
-414 PVTENQYYYLAS
+414 
-426 DNTTQIV
+426 
-433 YESKVYYAQAD
+433 
-444 LEAKSSPLGSTEEPR
+444 
-459 ELATSNKYVYTIDG
+459 
-473 TEYTYTGKV
+473 TYTGTV
-482 YPGNKGFVGG
+482 FGENIGFIDGDDI
-492 TEYQLTESTASVNYY
+492 TLTAYSTTVNYY
-507 TEADKKIVYTGYISD
+507 TTEDGKKIVYNGYVSD
-522 GNYGCVGSTSYK
+522 DGYGCVGYTQDFALTTSPK
-534 QLTPLSPP
+534 
-542 TVVNYYE
+542 VVNYYE
-549 ENGKL
+549 EDSKL

-594 ADNKKGYNDNDA
+594 ADNKKGYNGNDA

-636 LTVEKTVALTLKEVD
+636 KTVEKTVELTLKEVD
-651 IPTDKIVLTAYVQTP
+651 MPTEKIVLTAYVETP
-666 GTLVYTLMQM
+666 GTLVYTLMHM
-676 SVFHDYI
+676 SVFHNYN

-688 NYDMSGNV
+688 NYDMSNNV

-705 NYSVDNVRDL
+705 NYKVDNVRDL

-729 VTCVTNETND
+729 GTCVTND
-739 EHHYATS
+739 GHHYATS

-753 NALPNCKPEKIDLSD
+753 NALPSCKPEKIDLSD

-788 AYKSGIKEIILP
+788 AYKSGIREIILP
-800 TAESQNTIPADFMY
+800 TAESQNTIPDDFMNN
-814 LCEGVQSLCI
+814 CEGVQSLCI

-830 ICERAF
+830 IGKRAF

-849 PSNTKENPD
+849 PKNTAENPD
-858 NAKTDHGD
+858 NVKTDHGD

-877 IRSEG
+877 IRSVG
-882 SDSKGTFFGNSMQV
+882 SRSEGTFFGNGMQE

-907 APKCGAYAFQGDLTY
+907 APKCGAYAFQGDLTF
-922 GNNGFKGNWT
+922 GNNGFAGNWT

-1021 YEDENAVYKEVV
+1021 YQDETAVYKEVV

-1064 NIFVPFDPQTRYENF
+1064 NIFEPFDPQTRYENF

-1102 GVKAGSNN
+1102 GVKAGINN
-1110 KVRRLKKNAD
+1110 KVRRLQKNAD

-1129 EETVTE
+1129 EETVND

-1162 PLVTATKCQ
+1162 PLVTAGKCQ
-1171 KVSIPEDTRQ
+1171 GVYIPDDRQ
-1181 GYKYTVLE
+1181 GYDYTVLE

-1201 YLVRPFIPEDKNI
+1201 YLVRPFIPDDKNI

-1226 QNDFTRPPYT
+1226 QNNFKRPPYT
-1236 GGLGDTEKSAAGTT
+1236 GGLVATEGSAAGTT

-1260 TQALNKDES
+1260 TQALNKDKS
-1269 TPDRQVYV
+1269 SPDRQEYV
-1277 TLDDG
+1277 TLDD
-1282 KSSPCMYNFVGTYL
+1282 KDSSPCMYNFVGTYL

-1341 EFYIPSGADSKTIEN
+1341 EFYIPSGADTKTIEN
-1356 VRRIFD
+1356 VRRIFT
-1362 PDQADDLIILS
+1362 PDQADDLIILK

-1398 TAIRDIDMDRN
+1398 TAIRDIDMNRN
-1409 MDNNNKVYTIGGMLT
+1409 MDNSNKVYTIGGMLT

>member
-1 MFKKHLL
+1 M
-8 LVMCLGTYVAA
+8 
-19 MADGGYI
+19 
-26 VSYTD
+26 
-31 DIDAYSKENVATI
+31 
-44 TESESSSS
+44 
-52 TLQEVIN
+52 
-59 DISKH
+59 
-64 QFQTSGLK
+64 
-72 KVKIK
+72 
-77 GKVSDVEAL
+77 
-86 SGINCATIDLSEADL
+86 
-101 PSIISGNFTNKN
+101 
-113 VKYVVLPNGMAKSD
+113 
-127 VNTWAKSRFTKL
+127 
-139 ESAASAD
+139 
-146 FVTEKQQKWV
+146 
-156 YDNDVVYDGEP
+156 
-167 TNING
+167 
-172 TKATGTISVD
+172 
-182 VSLTVVSS
+182 
-190 SYKNGETVYNGTVLV
+190 
-205 GPENKAYGITD
+205 
-216 EKKLVSLTEHT
+216 
-227 GYIYSQSGARSE
+227 
-239 YTGLTSVQGDGK
+239 
-251 IYGCINPTSTHTLSL
+251 
-266 NQPISYTYDN
+266 
-276 GKYAYTGRVYDNG
+276 
-289 YGGKYILEG
+289 
-298 GKEVPLTKLENTTY
+298 
-312 YTYTA
+312 
-317 ENITYIYEGPRVVT
+317 
-331 SDYNLIYGNVGGTPV
+331 
-346 DLSEKQGYTLWN
+346 
-358 NTYGGVVSIEG
+358 
-369 EKAYGIYEQKTFQL
+369 
-383 KSIPENSFYCQG
+383 
-395 TIDNKWVKYL
+395 
-405 CDASTAGAQ
+405 
-414 PVTENQYYYLAS
+414 
-426 DNTTQIV
+426 
-433 YESKVYYAQAD
+433 
-444 LEAKSSPLGSTEEPR
+444 
-459 ELATSNKYVYTIDG
+459 
-473 TEYTYTGKV
+473 
-482 YPGNKGFVGG
+482 
-492 TEYQLTESTASVNYY
+492 
-507 TEADKKIVYTGYISD
+507 
-522 GNYGCVGSTSYK
+522 
-534 QLTPLSPP
+534 
-542 TVVNYYE
+542 
-549 ENGKL
+549 
-554 VIYTGKVYGDN
+554 YGDN

-594 ADNKKGYNDNDA
+594 ADNKKGYNGNDA

-623 KEKTFTSDQVLTT
+623 EEKTFTSDQVLTT
-636 LTVEKTVALTLKEVD
+636 KTVEKTVALTQKEVD
-651 IPTDKIVLTAYVQTP
+651 IPTDKIVLTAYVKTP
-666 GTLVYTLMQM
+666 GTLVYTIMQM

-688 NYDMSGNV
+688 SWANSQHGWYITGN
-696 WYGKSEGAY
+696 EGGY
-705 NYSVDNVRDL
+705 LYKTENVRDL

-729 VTCVTNETND
+729 GTCVDND
-739 EHHYATS
+739 KHYSAS
-746 GEGLLSW
+746 GPNNW
-753 NALPNCKPEKIDLSD
+753 NALLNCKPEKIDLSD

-773 GKNYHPEDM
+773 GEKYHPEDM

-788 AYKSGIKEIILP
+788 AGSIKEIILP

-814 LCEGVQSLCI
+814 LCNGVKSLCI

-849 PSNTKENPD
+849 PRNKENPD
-858 NAKTDHGD
+858 NVKTDHGD

-882 SDSKGTFFGNSMQV
+882 KVDKGTFFGDGMQV

-961 EGGTCVEA
+961 EGGDCVEA

-1009 AVSGHTWEGWKL
+1009 AVSGHTWEGWQL
-1021 YEDENAVYKEVV
+1021 YQDETAVYKEVV
-1033 SVYSEGVVVDP
+1033 SEYSEGVVKDP
-1044 SKTYNKADYQ
+1044 SKTYKREDYQ

-1064 NIFVPFDPQTRYENF
+1064 NIFVPFDPQTRYDNF

-1102 GVKAGSNN
+1102 GVKGGINN
-1110 KVRRLKKNAD
+1110 KVRRLQKNAD

-1129 EETVTE
+1129 EETVND

-1171 KVSIPEDTRQ
+1171 DVLIPEDTRQ

-1201 YLVRPFIPEDKNI
+1201 YLVRPFLPDDERI
-1214 KNIGAYVVAVAS
+1214 KNIGAYVVSVAS
-1226 QNDFTRPPYT
+1226 QNDFARSTYP

-1250 FSLPVREGVE
+1250 FSLPVKEGVE
-1260 TQALNKDES
+1260 TQALNKDKS
-1269 TPDRQVYV
+1269 TQASPVYV
-1277 TLDDG
+1277 KLDD
-1282 KSSPCMYNFVGTYL
+1282 SSPCMYNFVGTYL

-1309 NKNTGKHQFFRTTKT
+1309 SKSTGKHQFFRTTKT

-1356 VRRIFD
+1356 VRRTFD
-1362 PDQADDLIILS
+1362 PDQADDLIILK
-1373 SESPTNAG
+1373 SESEALAG

>member
-19 MADGGYI
+19 MADGGYN
-26 VSYTD
+26 VSYTAD
-31 DIDAYSKENVATI
+31 NSNVATI
-44 TESESSSS
+44 KWSESGTS
-52 TLQEVIN
+52 TLQEAIKTVGEKTFTN
-59 DISKH
+59 
-64 QFQTSGLK
+64 GLK
-72 KVKIK
+72 KVKII
-77 GKVSDVEAL
+77 GEVSDVAAL
-86 SGINCATIDLSEADL
+86 STINCPTIDLSEADL

-127 VNTWAKSRFTKL
+127 VNTWAKDRFTNL
-139 ESAASAD
+139 ESAASASYA
-146 FVTEKQQKWV
+146 TEKQKKWV
-156 YDNDVVYDGEP
+156 YDNYVVYEGQP

-172 TKATGTISVD
+172 TTATGTISVD
-182 VSLTVVSS
+182 VPLTVEKS
-190 SYKNGETVYNGTVLV
+190 SYKNGDADYTGTVLV
-205 GPENKAYGITD
+205 GPDNKAYGISITN
-216 EKKLVSLTEHT
+216 ENYVVTLTEHT

-239 YTGLTSVQGDGK
+239 YTGLTSVQGDGTL
-251 IYGCINPTSTHTLSL
+251 YGYLNPTSTYTLSL
-266 NQPISYTYDN
+266 NQTISYTYGNN
-276 GKYAYTGRVYDNG
+276 GEYAYTGRAYDNG
-289 YGGKYILEG
+289 YGAKYILEG
-298 GKEVPLTKLENTTY
+298 GKEVKLTKLENTTNYIY
-312 YTYTA
+312 Y
-317 ENITYIYEGPRVVT
+317 EGNITYIYDGPTAQSGKV
-331 SDYNLIYGNVGGTPV
+331 GHVGGTPV
-346 DLSEKQGYTLWN
+346 ELTVSNGTYT
-358 NTYGGVVSIEG
+358 YIENG
-369 EKAYGIYEQKTFQL
+369 E
-383 KSIPENSFYCQG
+383 S
-395 TIDNKWVKYL
+395 VKY
-405 CDASTAGAQ
+405 TGT
-414 PVTENQYYYLAS
+414 VFG
-426 DNTTQIV
+426 DNIGYIGGKDITLYMETW
-433 YESKVYYAQAD
+433 
-444 LEAKSSPLGSTEEPR
+444 P
-459 ELATSNKYVYTIDG
+459 KY
-473 TEYTYTGKV
+473 
-482 YPGNKGFVGG
+482 
-492 TEYQLTESTASVNYY
+492 YY
-507 TEADKKIVYTGYISD
+507 TEDDKKIVYIDNYISD
-522 GNYGCVGSTSYK
+522 DNYGCVGSKPST
-534 QLTPLSPP
+534 QLTVLSSP
-542 TVVNYYE
+542 TEVNYYE
-549 ENGKL
+549 EGGKL
-554 VIYTGKVYGDN
+554 VIYKGKVYGEN
-565 TAYIDGQEVT
+565 TAYLGGTEVE

-594 ADNKKGYNDNDA
+594 ADNKKGYNGNDA
-606 FPLTASFE
+606 FLLTAAFTYS
-614 YAYTDPTTG
+614 YTDPNTNSQQ
-623 KEKTFTSDQVLTT
+623 TFASTDVLTT
-636 LTVEKTVALTLKEVD
+636 MTVEKTVALTQKEVD
-651 IPTDKIVLTAYVQTP
+651 IPTDKIVLTAYVKTP
-666 GTLVYTLMQM
+666 GTLVYTIMQM
-676 SVFHDYI
+676 SVFHDYS

-688 NYDMSGNV
+688 SWANSQSG
-696 WYGKSEGAY
+696 WYITGNEGGY
-705 NYSVDNVRDL
+705 LYKTENVRDL

-729 VTCVTNETND
+729 GTCVDND
-739 EHHYATS
+739 KHYSAS
-746 GEGLLSW
+746 GPNKW
-753 NALPNCKPEKIDLSD
+753 NALPFCKPEKIDLSD

-773 GKNYHPEDM
+773 GKDYHPEDM

-788 AYKSGIKEIILP
+788 AGSIKEIILP
-800 TAESQNTIPADFMY
+800 TADSQHIIPADFMY

-824 PYNYEI
+824 PYNYDI

-836 FNAHGLTHIYTTD
+836 FNAHGLTHIYTTA
-849 PSNTKENPD
+849 SNTENPD
-858 NAKTDHGD
+858 NVKTDHGN

-877 IRSEG
+877 IRSVG
-882 SDSKGTFFGNSMQV
+882 SQSEGTFFGNGMQQE
-896 KVFDIYNLAVK
+896 VFDIYNLAVE
-907 APKCGAYAFQGDLTY
+907 APKCGAYAFQGDLTF

-938 NYTNGSH
+938 NYTNGTH

-1021 YEDENAVYKEVV
+1021 YQDETAVYKEVV
-1033 SVYSEGVVVDP
+1033 SEYSEGVVKDP
-1044 SKTYNKADYQ
+1044 SKTYNREDYQ

-1064 NIFVPFDPQTRYENF
+1064 NIFVPFDPQNRYENF

-1110 KVRRLKKNAD
+1110 NVRRLKKNAD
-1120 GTTGTELGT
+1120 GTTGL
-1129 EETVTE
+1129 EETVPVTE

-1162 PLVTATKCQ
+1162 PLVTKDMCQ
-1171 KVSIPEDTRQ
+1171 DVYIPDDRQ
-1181 GYKYTVLE
+1181 GYEYRKLTDA
-1189 GEDPVVMKGGYP
+1189 DPVVMKGGYP
-1201 YLVRPFIPEDKNI
+1201 YLVRPFIPDDERI

-1226 QNDFTRPPYT
+1226 QNDFTRSTYT

-1250 FSLPVREGVE
+1250 FSLPVKEGVE
-1260 TQALNKDES
+1260 TQALNKDKS
-1269 TPDRQVYV
+1269 AAQGSPVYV
-1277 TLDDG
+1277 TLDG
-1282 KSSPCMYNFVGTYL
+1282 SAPCMYNFVGTYL

-1309 NKNTGKHQFFRTTKT
+1309 SKSTGKHQFFRTTKT

-1341 EFYIPSGADSKTIEN
+1341 KFTIPGGEDKTTIQN
-1356 VRRIFD
+1356 VRRTFTPD
-1362 PDQADDLIILS
+1362 PADDLIILK
-1373 SESPTNAG
+1373 SESPTLAG

>member
-19 MADGGYI
+19 MADGGYD

-52 TLQEVIN
+52 TLQKVIN

-72 KVKIK
+72 KVKII

-127 VNTWAKSRFTKL
+127 VNTWAKSRFTIL
-139 ESAASAD
+139 ESAASASYA
-146 FVTEKQQKWV
+146 TEKQSKWV

-172 TKATGTISVD
+172 TTATGTISVD

-205 GPENKAYGITD
+205 GPENKAYGVTN
-216 EKKLVSLTEHT
+216 ENFVVTLTEHT

-251 IYGCINPTSTHTLSL
+251 IYGCINWKSEHTLKL
-266 NQPISYTYDN
+266 NKTISYTYGN
-276 GKYAYTGRVYDNG
+276 GQYAYMGRVYDNG
-289 YGGKYILEG
+289 YGQKHFYVGGSEVKLSAAENPYTYEKNNVKYIYDGPTASNDWG
-298 GKEVPLTKLENTTY
+298 GKIGHIGGAQVTLTASTGYYKYGSVYTGPVATGDDGKKYGTEKTIYDAVELYLSSDGNGYYYVQNETQITYSGKIFYAQDDTEQSKPLGFVDDYHQPELTTGTI
-312 YTYTA
+312 YTYP
-317 ENITYIYEGPRVVT
+317 NG
-331 SDYNLIYGNVGGTPV
+331 
-346 DLSEKQGYTLWN
+346 
-358 NTYGGVVSIEG
+358 EG
-369 EKAYGIYEQKTFQL
+369 ET
-383 KSIPENSFYCQG
+383 
-395 TIDNKWVKYL
+395 V
-405 CDASTAGAQ
+405 
-414 PVTENQYYYLAS
+414 
-426 DNTTQIV
+426 
-433 YESKVYYAQAD
+433 
-444 LEAKSSPLGSTEEPR
+444 
-459 ELATSNKYVYTIDG
+459 
-473 TEYTYTGKV
+473 TYTGTV
-482 YPGNKGFVGG
+482 FGENIGFIDGDDITL
-492 TEYQLTESTASVNYY
+492 TEYSTTVNYY
-507 TEADKKIVYTGYISD
+507 TTEDGKKIVYNGYVSD
-522 GNYGCVGSTSYK
+522 DGYGCVGYTQEIALITSPK
-534 QLTPLSPP
+534 
-542 TVVNYYE
+542 VVNYYE
-549 ENGKL
+549 EDSKL

-594 ADNKKGYNDNDA
+594 ADNKKGYNGNDA

-623 KEKTFTSDQVLTT
+623 EEKTFTSDQVLTT
-636 LTVEKTVALTLKEVD
+636 KTVEKTVALTQKEVD
-651 IPTDKIVLTAYVQTP
+651 IPTDKIVLTAYVKTP
-666 GTLVYTLMQM
+666 GTLVYTIMQM

-688 NYDMSGNV
+688 SWANSQHGWYITGN
-696 WYGKSEGAY
+696 EGGGY
-705 NYSVDNVRDL
+705 LYKTENVRDL

-729 VTCVTNETND
+729 GTCVDND
-739 EHHYATS
+739 KHYSAS
-746 GEGLLSW
+746 GPNNW
-753 NALPNCKPEKIDLSD
+753 NALLNCKPEKIDLSD

-773 GKNYHPEDM
+773 GEKYHPEDM

-788 AYKSGIKEIILP
+788 AGSIKEIILP

-814 LCEGVQSLCI
+814 LCNGVKSLCI

-849 PSNTKENPD
+849 PRNKENPD
-858 NAKTDHGD
+858 NVKTDHGD

-882 SDSKGTFFGNSMQV
+882 KVDKGTFFGDGMQV

-961 EGGTCVEA
+961 EGGDCVEA

-1021 YEDENAVYKEVV
+1021 YQDETAVYKEVV

-1064 NIFVPFDPQTRYENF
+1064 NIFVPFDPQTRYDNF

-1102 GVKAGSNN
+1102 GVKGGINN
-1110 KVRRLKKNAD
+1110 KVRRLQKNAD

-1129 EETVTE
+1129 EETVND

-1171 KVSIPEDTRQ
+1171 DVLIPEDTRQ

-1201 YLVRPFIPEDKNI
+1201 YLVRPFLPDDERI
-1214 KNIGAYVVAVAS
+1214 KNIGAYVVSVAS
-1226 QNDFTRPPYT
+1226 QNDFARSTYP

-1250 FSLPVREGVE
+1250 FSLPVKEGVE
-1260 TQALNKDES
+1260 TQALNKDKS
-1269 TPDRQVYV
+1269 TQASPVYV
-1277 TLDDG
+1277 KLDD
-1282 KSSPCMYNFVGTYL
+1282 SSPCMYNFVGTYL

-1309 NKNTGKHQFFRTTKT
+1309 SKSTGKHQFFRTTKT

-1356 VRRIFD
+1356 VRRTFD
-1362 PDQADDLIILS
+1362 PDQADDLIILK
-1373 SESPTNAG
+1373 SESEALAG

>member
-19 MADGGYI
+19 MAGGGYT
-26 VSYTD
+26 VSYTTD
-31 DIDAYSKENVATI
+31 NSNVATI
-44 TESESSSS
+44 TWSESGTS
-52 TLQEVIN
+52 TLQEAIKTVGEKTFTN
-59 DISKH
+59 
-64 QFQTSGLK
+64 GLK
-72 KVKIK
+72 KVKII
-77 GKVSDVEAL
+77 GEVSDVAAL
-86 SGINCATIDLSEADL
+86 STINCPTIDLSKAVL
-101 PSIISGNFTNKN
+101 PSVSTGTFTNKN

-127 VNTWAKSRFTKL
+127 VNTWAKDRFTNL

-156 YDNDVVYDGEP
+156 YGNDVVYEGEVSDI
-167 TNING
+167 TG
-172 TKATGTISVD
+172 TKATGKISVD
-182 VSLTVVSS
+182 VPLTVVSS
-190 SYKNGETVYNGTVLV
+190 SYKNGDEDYKGTVLV
-205 GPENKAYGITD
+205 GSDNKAYGIED

-331 SDYNLIYGNVGGTPV
+331 SDYNLIYGYVGGTQV

-358 NTYGGVVSIEG
+358 NTYEGVVSIEG
-369 EKAYGIYEQKTFQL
+369 EKAYGIQNQNTFQL
-383 KSIPENSFYCQG
+383 TSIPENSYYCEG
-395 TIDNKWVKYL
+395 NVDGRWVKYL
-405 CDASTAGAQ
+405 CDASTDGKK
-414 PVTENQYYYLAS
+414 PVTDNQYYYLAS

-433 YESKVYYAQAD
+433 YEDKVYYAQTD
-444 LEAKSSPLGSTEEPR
+444 LETKSSPLGSTEYPR
-459 ELATSNKYVYTIDG
+459 DLETSKKYVYTIDG

-507 TEADKKIVYTGYISD
+507 TEADKKIVYTGNYLSD
-522 GNYGCVGSTSYK
+522 DNYGYVGNNIPST

-542 TVVNYYE
+542 TEVNYYE
-549 ENGKL
+549 EGGKL
-554 VIYTGKVYGDN
+554 VIYNGKVYGTN
-565 TAYIDGQEVT
+565 TAYVGGNEVT

-606 FPLTASFE
+606 FLLTAEIKYS
-614 YAYTDPTTG
+614 YTDPNTN
-623 KEKTFTSDQVLTT
+623 EKQTFTSTDVLTT
-636 LTVEKTVALTLKEVD
+636 MPVEKTVELTQKEVD
-651 IPTDKIVLTAYVQTP
+651 IPTDKIVLTAYVKTP
-666 GTLVYTLMQM
+666 GTLVYTLMHM
-676 SVFHDYI
+676 SVFHNYN

-729 VTCVTNETND
+729 GTCVDND
-739 EHHYATS
+739 KHYSAS
-746 GEGLLSW
+746 GPNNW

-768 ALFGE
+768 ALFVEGE
-773 GKNYHPEDM
+773 NYNPQDM

-788 AYKSGIKEIILP
+788 AGSIKEIILP
-800 TAESQNTIPADFMY
+800 TAESQNTIPADFMNN
-814 LCEGVQSLCI
+814 CQGVQSLCI
-824 PYNYEI
+824 PYNYKI
-830 ICERAF
+830 IGERAF

-849 PSNTKENPD
+849 PRNTKENPD
-858 NAKTDHGD
+858 NVKTDHGN

-877 IRSEG
+877 IRSVG
-882 SDSKGTFFGNSMQV
+882 SRSEGTFFGNGMQQ
-896 KVFDIYNLAVK
+896 KVFDIYNLAVE
-907 APKCGAYAFQGDLTY
+907 APKCGAYAFQGDLTF
-922 GNNGFKGNWT
+922 GNNGFAGNWT
-932 HPICRE
+932 HPICRK
-938 NYTNGSH
+938 NYINNGH

-953 TESKSYIR
+953 TESKSYKR
-961 EGGTCVEA
+961 PGSDYVEA

-1009 AVSGHTWEGWKL
+1009 AVSGHTWYGWKL
-1021 YEDENAVYKEVV
+1021 YQDDKEVV
-1033 SVYSEGVVVDP
+1033 SSYYEGVVEDP
-1044 SKTYNKADYQ
+1044 SKTYNQADYQ

-1064 NIFVPFDPQTRYENF
+1064 NIFVPFDPQNRYENF

-1102 GVKAGSNN
+1102 GVKADGNN
-1110 KVRRLKKNAD
+1110 KVKRLKKNAD
-1120 GTTGTELGT
+1120 GTTGTQL
-1129 EETVTE
+1129 EETAATVTE

-1171 KVSIPEDTRQ
+1171 DVLIPEDTRQ
-1181 GYKYTVLE
+1181 GYEYTELKE
-1189 GEDPVVMKGGYP
+1189 SDPVVMKGGYP
-1201 YLVRPFIPEDKNI
+1201 YLVRPFIPEDNRI

-1226 QNDFTRPPYT
+1226 QNDFTRPNYT
-1236 GGLGDTEKSAAGTT
+1236 GVLGNTDGSAAGTT

-1260 TQALNKDES
+1260 TQALNKDKS
-1269 TPDRQVYV
+1269 TPERQVYV
-1277 TLDDG
+1277 TLDDS

-1302 YGYYLGV
+1302 YGYYLGK

-1356 VRRIFD
+1356 VRRTFD
-1362 PDQADDLIILS
+1362 PNQADDLIILE
-1373 SESPTNAG
+1373 SESPTLAG

>member
-44 TESESSSS
+44 TWSESSSS
-52 TLQEVIN
+52 TLQDVIN
-59 DISKH
+59 DIGKH

-77 GKVSDVEAL
+77 GKVSDVTAL
-86 SGINCATIDLSEADL
+86 SGINCATIDLSKADL
-101 PSIISGNFTNKN
+101 PSIISGNFTNEN
-113 VKYVVLPNGMAKSD
+113 VKYVVLPNGMAKAD
-127 VNTWAKSRFTKL
+127 VNTWAKSRFTNL

-156 YDNDVVYDGEP
+156 YDNDVIYEGER
-167 TNING
+167 TDESGTTAKGKIN
-172 TKATGTISVD
+172 VD
-182 VSLTVVSS
+182 VTLEVKSS
-190 SYKNGETVYNGTVLV
+190 SYKKGDTDYTGTVLV
-205 GPENKAYGITD
+205 DSDNKAYGIMD

-251 IYGCINPTSTHTLSL
+251 IYGCINWKSEHTLKL
-266 NQPISYTYDN
+266 NKTISYTYDN

-298 GKEVPLTKLENTTY
+298 GQEVKLTKLENTTNYLY
-312 YTYTA
+312 Y
-317 ENITYIYEGPRVVT
+317 EGNITYIYDGPT
-331 SDYNLIYGNVGGTPV
+331 AQSGNVGHVGGTQV
-346 DLSEKQGYTLWN
+346 ELTVSNGTYTYIN
-358 NTYGGVVSIEG
+358 ENG
-369 EKAYGIYEQKTFQL
+369 E
-383 KSIPENSFYCQG
+383 S
-395 TIDNKWVKYL
+395 V
-405 CDASTAGAQ
+405 
-414 PVTENQYYYLAS
+414 
-426 DNTTQIV
+426 
-433 YESKVYYAQAD
+433 
-444 LEAKSSPLGSTEEPR
+444 
-459 ELATSNKYVYTIDG
+459 
-473 TEYTYTGKV
+473 TYTGTV
-482 YPGNKGFVGG
+482 FGENIGYIGG
-492 TEYQLTESTASVNYY
+492 KDITLDKQTWPKYYY
-507 TEADKKIVYTGYISD
+507 TEDDKKIVYTGYISD
-522 GNYGCVGSTSYK
+522 GNYGCVGYTSST

-623 KEKTFTSDQVLTT
+623 EEKTFTSDQVLTT
-636 LTVEKTVALTLKEVD
+636 KTVEKTVALTQKEVD
-651 IPTDKIVLTAYVQTP
+651 ILTDKIVLTAYVETP
-666 GTLVYTLMQM
+666 GTLVYTIMQM
-676 SVFHDYI
+676 SVFHNYS

-688 NYDMSGNV
+688 SWANSQHGWYITGN
-696 WYGKSEGAY
+696 EGGY
-705 NYSVDNVRDL
+705 MYKTENVRDL

-729 VTCVTNETND
+729 GTCVDND
-739 EHHYATS
+739 KHYSAS
-746 GEGLLSW
+746 GPNNW
-753 NALPNCKPEKIDLSD
+753 NALPSCKPEKIDLSD

-788 AYKSGIKEIILP
+788 ADKSSIKEIILP

-814 LCEGVQSLCI
+814 LCEGVKSLCI

-849 PSNTKENPD
+849 PRNKENPD
-858 NAKTDHGD
+858 NVKTDHGD

-872 ANLKE
+872 ANLKD

-882 SDSKGTFFGNSMQV
+882 KVDKGTFFGNSMQV
-896 KVFDIYNLAVK
+896 KVFDIYNLAVE

-1033 SVYSEGVVVDP
+1033 SVYSEGVVVDAT
-1044 SKTYNKADYQ
+1044 KTYNREDYQ

-1110 KVRRLKKNAD
+1110 NVRRLKKNAD
-1120 GTTGTELGT
+1120 GTTGTQL
-1129 EETVTE
+1129 EETAATVTE

-1171 KVSIPEDTRQ
+1171 DVYIPEDTRQ
-1181 GYKYTVLE
+1181 GYEYTELKE
-1189 GEDPVVMKGGYP
+1189 SDPVVMKGGYP
-1201 YLVRPFIPEDKNI
+1201 YLVRPFIPEDNRI

-1226 QNDFTRPPYT
+1226 QNDFTRSTYT
-1236 GGLGDTEKSAAGTT
+1236 GGLGDTEGHAAGTT
-1250 FSLPVREGVE
+1250 FSLPVKEGVE
-1260 TQALNKDES
+1260 TQALNKDKS
-1269 TPDRQVYV
+1269 LAQGSPVYV
-1277 TLDDG
+1277 TLDDSE
-1282 KSSPCMYNFVGTYL
+1282 SSPCMYNFVGTYL

-1302 YGYYLGV
+1302 YGYYLGK

-1362 PDQADDLIILS
+1362 PNQADDLIILS

>member
-19 MADGGYI
+19 MADGGYN
-26 VSYTD
+26 VSYT
-31 DIDAYSKENVATI
+31 ANNSNENVATI

-52 TLQEVIN
+52 TLQEVITA
-59 DISKH
+59 IGTKT
-64 QFQTSGLK
+64 FTSGLK
-72 KVKIK
+72 KVKII
-77 GKVSDVEAL
+77 GKVSDVTAL

-101 PSIISGNFTNKN
+101 PSIIDGSFTNKN

-127 VNTWAKSRFTKL
+127 VNEWAKSRFTNL
-139 ESAASAD
+139 ESAASASYAIE
-146 FVTEKQQKWV
+146 TQSKWV
-156 YDNDVVYDGEP
+156 YDNDVVYEGEV
-167 TNING
+167 TDENG
-172 TKATGTISVD
+172 TTAKGKISVD
-182 VSLTVVSS
+182 VPLTVKES
-190 SYKNGETVYNGTVLV
+190 SYKNGDTEYTGTVLV
-205 GPENKAYGITD
+205 GPENKAYGITN
-216 EKKLVSLTEHT
+216 EANLVDLTTVT
-227 GYIYSQSGARSE
+227 GYTYTEYGSRKE
-239 YTGLTSVQGDGK
+239 YTGEVSKQEDGTL
-251 IYGCINPTSTHTLSL
+251 YGCLNPTSTHELSL
-266 NQPISYTYDN
+266 NQTISYTYEY
-276 GKYAYTGRVYDNG
+276 GMYAYKGRVYYDKDNN
-289 YGGKYILEG
+289 KYLYEG
-298 GKEVPLTKLENTTY
+298 GKEVQLTKLENTTY
-312 YTYTA
+312 YTYT
-317 ENITYIYEGPRVVT
+317 EGNNTYIYEGPRVVT
-331 SDYNLIYGNVGGTPV
+331 SDYNLIYGNVGGTQV
-346 DLSEKQGYTLWN
+346 DLSEKQGYTLWGK
-358 NTYGGVVSIEG
+358 TYDGVVSIEG
-369 EKAYGIYEQKTFQL
+369 EKAYGIEKQNTFQL
-383 KSIPENSFYCQG
+383 TSIPENSYWCYG
-395 TIDNKWVKYL
+395 TVDGKWVKYL
-405 CDASTAGAQ
+405 CDASTDGKQ
-414 PVTENQYYYLAS
+414 PVTDNQYYYLAS

-444 LEAKSSPLGSTEEPR
+444 LETKSSPLGSIEYAQ
-459 ELATSNKYVYTIDG
+459 ELGTSNKYVYTIDG
-473 TEYTYTGKV
+473 IENTYTGKV

-492 TEYQLTESTASVNYY
+492 KEYQLTEKTESAYYYY
-507 TEADKKIVYTGYISD
+507 TENDKKIVYTGFISD
-522 GNYGCVGSTSYK
+522 DNDGCVGCVGSTSYK
-534 QLTPLSPP
+534 QLTVLSSP
-542 TVVNYYE
+542 TKVNYYKE
-549 ENGKL
+549 GGKL
-554 VIYTGKVYGDN
+554 VIYSGRVYGTN
-565 TAYIDGQEVT
+565 TAYVGGSEVT
-575 LTYETYYKNGES
+575 LTYETYYKNGDSVYE
-587 IFNGLRT
+587 GKRT
-594 ADNKKGYNDNDA
+594 ADNTKGYTGGDE
-606 FPLTASFE
+606 FLLTAAFTYS
-614 YAYTDPTTG
+614 YTDPDT
-623 KEKTFTSDQVLTT
+623 EEVLTFTSTDVLTT
-636 LTVEKTVALTLKEVD
+636 WTVKKTVVLTQKEVD
-651 IPTDKIVLTAYVQTP
+651 IPTDKIILTAYVKTP
-666 GTLVYTLMQM
+666 GTLVYTLMHM
-676 SVFHDYI
+676 SVFHNYN

-688 NYDMSGNV
+688 NYDMSNNV

-705 NYSVDNVRDL
+705 NYKVDNVRDL

-729 VTCVTNETND
+729 GTCVTND
-739 EHHYATS
+739 GHHYATS

-753 NALPNCKPEKIDLSD
+753 NALPSCKPEKIDLSD

-788 AYKSGIKEIILP
+788 AGSIKEIILP

-814 LCEGVQSLCI
+814 LCNGVKSLCI

-849 PSNTKENPD
+849 PRNTEQNP
-858 NAKTDHGD
+858 NNVKTDHGD

-1033 SVYSEGVVVDP
+1033 SVYSEGVVVDAT
-1044 SKTYNKADYQ
+1044 KTYNREDYQ

-1110 KVRRLKKNAD
+1110 NVRRLKKNAD
-1120 GTTGTELGT
+1120 GTTGTQL
-1129 EETVTE
+1129 EETAATVTE

-1171 KVSIPEDTRQ
+1171 DVYIPEDTRQ
-1181 GYKYTVLE
+1181 GYEYTELKE
-1189 GEDPVVMKGGYP
+1189 SDPVVMKGGYP
-1201 YLVRPFIPEDKNI
+1201 YLVRPFIPEDNRI

-1226 QNDFTRPPYT
+1226 QNDFTRSTYT
-1236 GGLGDTEKSAAGTT
+1236 GGLGDTEGHAAGTT
-1250 FSLPVREGVE
+1250 FSLPVKEGVE
-1260 TQALNKDES
+1260 TQALNKDKS
-1269 TPDRQVYV
+1269 AAQGSPVYV
-1277 TLDDG
+1277 KLDD
-1282 KSSPCMYNFVGTYL
+1282 SSPCMYNFVGTYL

-1302 YGYYLGV
+1302 YGYYLG
-1309 NKNTGKHQFFRTTKT
+1309 KSKSTKKHQFFRTTNT

-1356 VRRIFD
+1356 VRRTFD
-1362 PDQADDLIILS
+1362 PKQADDLIILS
-1373 SESPTNAG
+1373 SESEALAG

-1409 MDNNNKVYTIGGMLT
+1409 MDNSNKVYTIGGMLT

>member
-19 MADGGYI
+19 MADGGYN

-52 TLQEVIN
+52 TLQEIIN
-59 DISKH
+59 DIGKH

-72 KVKIK
+72 KVKII
-77 GKVSDVEAL
+77 GKVSEVTAL

-101 PSIISGNFTNKN
+101 PSIISGSFINEN

-127 VNTWAKSRFTKL
+127 VNTWAKSRFTNL
-139 ESAASAD
+139 ESAASASYA
-146 FVTEKQQKWV
+146 TETQSKWV
-156 YDNDVVYDGEP
+156 YDNYVVYEGEV

-172 TKATGTISVD
+172 TTATGTISVD
-182 VSLTVVSS
+182 VPLTVKES
-190 SYKNGETVYNGTVLV
+190 SYKKGDAEYKGTVLV
-205 GPENKAYGITD
+205 GPDNKAYGIED

-251 IYGCINPTSTHTLSL
+251 IYGCINWKSEHTLKL
-266 NQPISYTYDN
+266 NQTISYTYDN

-289 YGGKYILEG
+289 YGGKYIPEG

-331 SDYNLIYGNVGGTPV
+331 SDYNLIYGYVGGTQV

-358 NTYGGVVSIEG
+358 NTYEGVVSIEG
-369 EKAYGIYEQKTFQL
+369 EKAYGIQNQNTFQL
-383 KSIPENSFYCQG
+383 TSIPENSYYCEG
-395 TIDNKWVKYL
+395 NVDGRWVKYL
-405 CDASTAGAQ
+405 CDASTDGKK
-414 PVTENQYYYLAS
+414 PVTDNQYYYLAS

-433 YESKVYYAQAD
+433 YEDKVYYAQTD
-444 LEAKSSPLGSTEEPR
+444 LETKSSPLGSTEYPR
-459 ELATSNKYVYTIDG
+459 DLETSKKYVYTIDG

-507 TEADKKIVYTGYISD
+507 TEADKKIVYTGFISD
-522 GNYGCVGSTSYK
+522 DNYGCVGSTSYK
-534 QLTPLSPP
+534 QLTVLSSPEK
-542 TVVNYYE
+542 VNYYE

-623 KEKTFTSDQVLTT
+623 EEKTFTSDQVLTT
-636 LTVEKTVALTLKEVD
+636 MPVDKTVELTQKEVD
-651 IPTDKIVLTAYVQTP
+651 IPTDKIVLTAYVKTP
-666 GTLVYTLMQM
+666 GTLVYTIMQM
-676 SVFHDYI
+676 SVFHNYS

-688 NYDMSGNV
+688 PWANSQHGWYITGN
-696 WYGKSEGAY
+696 EGGY
-705 NYSVDNVRDL
+705 MYKTENVRDL

-729 VTCVTNETND
+729 GTCVDND
-739 EHHYATS
+739 KHYSAS
-746 GEGLLSW
+746 GPNNW
-753 NALPNCKPEKIDLSD
+753 NALLNCKPEKIDLSD

-773 GKNYHPEDM
+773 GEKYHPEDM

-788 AYKSGIKEIILP
+788 AGSIKEIILP
-800 TAESQNTIPADFMY
+800 TAESQNTIPADFMNT
-814 LCEGVQSLCI
+814 CKGVKSLCI
-824 PYNYEI
+824 PYNYEFI
-830 ICERAF
+830 GERAF
-836 FNAHGLTHIYTTD
+836 YDAAELTHIYTTD
-849 PSNTKENPD
+849 PKNKENPD
-858 NAKTDHGD
+858 NVKTDHGD

-882 SDSKGTFFGNSMQV
+882 KVDKGTFFGNGMQE
-896 KVFDIYNLAVK
+896 KVFDIYNLAVE
-907 APKCGAYAFQGDLTY
+907 APKCGAYAFQGDLTW

-953 TESKSYIR
+953 TESKTYTR
-961 EGGTCVEA
+961 PGGTCVEA

-995 AWPRHAEFYRSFNQ
+995 AWPRHAEFNRSFKQ
-1009 AVSGHTWEGWKL
+1009 AINGYTWEGWQL
-1021 YEDENAVYKEVV
+1021 YLDEKAEYKEVV
-1033 SVYSEGVVVDP
+1033 SEYSADIVVND
-1044 SKTYNKADYQ
+1044 KKIYNQADYQ

-1064 NIFVPFDPQTRYENF
+1064 NIFVPFDPQNRYENF

-1102 GVKAGSNN
+1102 GVKADGNN

-1129 EETVTE
+1129 EETVNE
-1135 DLYPD
+1135 NLYPD

-1171 KVSIPEDTRQ
+1171 DVLIPADRQ
-1181 GYKYTVLE
+1181 GYEYTELTDP
-1189 GEDPVVMKGGYP
+1189 DPVVMKGGYP
-1201 YLVRPFIPEDKNI
+1201 YLVRPFLPDDERI

-1226 QNDFTRPPYT
+1226 QNNFKRPPYT

-1250 FSLPVREGVE
+1250 FSLPVKEGVE
-1260 TQALNKDES
+1260 TQALNKDKS
-1269 TPDRQVYV
+1269 LAQGSPVYV
-1277 TLDDG
+1277 TLDG
-1282 KSSPCMYNFVGTYL
+1282 SAPCMYNFVGTYL

-1309 NKNTGKHQFFRTTKT
+1309 SKSTKKHQFFRTTKT

-1336 GFTKP
+1336 GFTTP
-1341 EFYIPSGADSKTIEN
+1341 EFTIPGGEDKTTIQN

>member
-19 MADGGYI
+19 MAGGGYT

-31 DIDAYSKENVATI
+31 QYSNENVATI
-44 TESESSSS
+44 TWSESGTS
-52 TLQEVIN
+52 TLQEAIKTVGEKTFTN
-59 DISKH
+59 
-64 QFQTSGLK
+64 GLK
-72 KVKIK
+72 KVKII
-77 GKVSDVEAL
+77 GEVSDVAAL
-86 SGINCATIDLSEADL
+86 STINCPTIDLSEAVL
-101 PSIISGNFTNKN
+101 PSVSTGTFTNEN
-113 VKYVVLPNGMAKSD
+113 VKYVVLPNGMAKAD
-127 VNTWAKSRFTKL
+127 VNTWAKDRFTNL

-156 YDNDVVYDGEP
+156 YDNDVIYEGER
-167 TNING
+167 TDESGTTAKGKIN
-172 TKATGTISVD
+172 VD
-182 VSLTVVSS
+182 VTLEVNSS
-190 SYKNGETVYNGTVLV
+190 SYKKGDTDYTGTVLV
-205 GPENKAYGITD
+205 DSDNKAYGVTN
-216 EKKLVSLTEHT
+216 EANVVELTEHT

-239 YTGLTSVQGDGK
+239 YTGLRSVQEDGK
-251 IYGCINPTSTHTLSL
+251 IYGCINWKSEHTLKL
-266 NQPISYTYDN
+266 NQTISYTYDN

-289 YGGKYILEG
+289 YGQKHFYVGGSEVKLSAAENPYTYEKNNVKYIYDGPTASNAWG
-298 GKEVPLTKLENTTY
+298 GKIGHIGGTQVTLTASTGYYKYGSVYTGPVATGDDGKKYGTEKTIYDAVELYLSSDGNGYYYVQNETQITYSGKIFYAQDDTEQSKPLGFVDDYYQPELTTGTI
-312 YTYTA
+312 YTYP
-317 ENITYIYEGPRVVT
+317 NG
-331 SDYNLIYGNVGGTPV
+331 
-346 DLSEKQGYTLWN
+346 
-358 NTYGGVVSIEG
+358 EG
-369 EKAYGIYEQKTFQL
+369 ET
-383 KSIPENSFYCQG
+383 
-395 TIDNKWVKYL
+395 V
-405 CDASTAGAQ
+405 
-414 PVTENQYYYLAS
+414 
-426 DNTTQIV
+426 
-433 YESKVYYAQAD
+433 
-444 LEAKSSPLGSTEEPR
+444 
-459 ELATSNKYVYTIDG
+459 
-473 TEYTYTGKV
+473 TYTGTV
-482 YPGNKGFVGG
+482 FGENIGFIDGDDI
-492 TEYQLTESTASVNYY
+492 TLTAYSTTVNYY
-507 TEADKKIVYTGYISD
+507 TTEDGKKIVYNGYVSD
-522 GNYGCVGSTSYK
+522 DGYGCVGYTQDFALTTSPK
-534 QLTPLSPP
+534 
-542 TVVNYYE
+542 VVNYYE
-549 ENGKL
+549 EDSKL

-594 ADNKKGYNDNDA
+594 AGNKKGYNGNDA

-623 KEKTFTSDQVLTT
+623 EEKTFTSDQVLTT
-636 LTVEKTVALTLKEVD
+636 KTVEKTVVLTQKEVD
-651 IPTDKIVLTAYVQTP
+651 IPTDKIVLTAYVETP
-666 GTLVYTLMQM
+666 GKLVYTLMHM
-676 SVFHDYI
+676 SVFHYD
-683 GGGWQ
+683 GGGWKSWANSQ
-688 NYDMSGNV
+688 HGWYITGN
-696 WYGKSEGAY
+696 EGGY
-705 NYSVDNVRDL
+705 MYKTENVRDL

-729 VTCVTNETND
+729 GTCVDND
-739 EHHYATS
+739 KHYSTS
-746 GEGLLSW
+746 GPNNW
-753 NALPNCKPEKIDLSD
+753 NALPFCKPEKIDLSN

-773 GKNYHPEDM
+773 GKDYHPEDM

-788 AYKSGIKEIILP
+788 AGSIKEIILP
-800 TAESQNTIPADFMY
+800 TADSQNTIPDDFMNN
-814 LCEGVQSLCI
+814 CVGVLSLCI

-830 ICERAF
+830 IGKRAF

-858 NAKTDHGD
+858 NVKTDHGD

-877 IRSEG
+877 ICSEG
-882 SDSKGTFFGNSMQV
+882 DASKGTFFGNGMQQ
-896 KVFDIYNLAVK
+896 KVFDIYNLAVE
-907 APKCGAYAFQGDLTY
+907 APKCGAYAFQGDLTW
-922 GNNGFKGNWT
+922 GNNGFVGNWT
-932 HPICRE
+932 HPICRK
-938 NYTNGSH
+938 NYINNGH

-953 TESKSYIR
+953 TESKTYTR
-961 EGGTCVEA
+961 PGGTCVEA

-995 AWPRHAEFYRSFNQ
+995 AWPRHAEFNRSFKQ
-1009 AVSGHTWEGWKL
+1009 AINGYTWEGWKL
-1021 YEDENAVYKEVV
+1021 YLDETAEYKEVV
-1033 SVYSEGVVVDP
+1033 SEYSADIVVND
-1044 SKTYNKADYQ
+1044 KKIYNQADYQ

-1102 GVKAGSNN
+1102 GVKADGSN
-1110 KVRRLKKNAD
+1110 KMVKRLKKNAD
-1120 GTTGTELGT
+1120 GTTGTDL
-1129 EETVTE
+1129 EETAALVTE

-1171 KVSIPEDTRQ
+1171 DVLIPADRQ
-1181 GYKYTVLE
+1181 GYEYTELTDP
-1189 GEDPVVMKGGYP
+1189 DPVVMKGGYP
-1201 YLVRPFIPEDKNI
+1201 YLVRPFIPEDDRI
-1214 KNIGAYVVAVAS
+1214 KNIGAYVVSVAS
-1226 QNDFTRPPYT
+1226 QNDFARSTYK

-1250 FSLPVREGVE
+1250 FSLPVKEGVE
-1260 TQALNKDES
+1260 TQALNKDQS

-1277 TLDDG
+1277 TLDG
-1282 KSSPCMYNFVGTYL
+1282 SAPCMYNFVGTYL

-1309 NKNTGKHQFFRTTKT
+1309 SKKTGKHQFFRTTKT

-1356 VRRIFD
+1356 VRRTFD
-1362 PDQADDLIILS
+1362 PNQADDLIILS
-1373 SESPTNAG
+1373 SESPTLAG

>member
-19 MADGGYI
+19 MADGGYN

-31 DIDAYSKENVATI
+31 QYSNENVATI
-44 TESESSSS
+44 TWSESGTS
-52 TLQEVIN
+52 TLQEAIKTVGEKTFTN
-59 DISKH
+59 
-64 QFQTSGLK
+64 GLK
-72 KVKIK
+72 KVKII
-77 GKVSDVEAL
+77 GEVSDVAAL
-86 SGINCATIDLSEADL
+86 STINCPTIDLSEAVL
-101 PSIISGNFTNKN
+101 PSVSTGTFTNKN
-113 VKYVVLPNGMAKSD
+113 VKYVVLPNGMAKAD
-127 VNTWAKSRFTKL
+127 VNTWAKSRFTNL

-156 YDNDVVYDGEP
+156 YDNDVIYEGER
-167 TNING
+167 TDESGTTAKGKIN
-172 TKATGTISVD
+172 VD
-182 VSLTVVSS
+182 VTLEVKSS
-190 SYKNGETVYNGTVLV
+190 SYKKGDTDYTGTVLV
-205 GPENKAYGITD
+205 DSDNKAYGVTN
-216 EKKLVSLTEHT
+216 ENYVVTLTEHT

-289 YGGKYILEG
+289 YGGKYIPEG
-298 GKEVPLTKLENTTY
+298 GEAVQLTKLENTTY
-312 YTYTA
+312 YTYS
-317 ENITYIYEGPRVVT
+317 EGNNTYIYEGPRVVT
-331 SDYNLIYGNVGGTPV
+331 ADNGPIYGYVGGTQV

-358 NTYGGVVSIEG
+358 NTYEGVVSIEG
-369 EKAYGIYEQKTFQL
+369 EKAYGIQNQNTFQL
-383 KSIPENSFYCQG
+383 MNIPENSFYCQG

-433 YESKVYYAQAD
+433 YEDKVYYAQTD
-444 LEAKSSPLGSTEEPR
+444 LETKSSPLGSIEYAQ
-459 ELATSNKYVYTIDG
+459 ELGTSNKYVYTIDG
-473 TEYTYTGKV
+473 IENTYTGKV

-492 TEYQLTESTASVNYY
+492 KEYQLTENTGSVNYY
-507 TEADKKIVYTGYISD
+507 TASAKKIVYTGFISD
-522 GNYGCVGSTSYK
+522 DNCGCVGSTSYK
-534 QLTPLSPP
+534 QLTVLPSP
-542 TVVNYYE
+542 TEVNYYE
-549 ENGKL
+549 EGGKL
-554 VIYTGKVYGDN
+554 VIYSGKVYGDN

-594 ADNKKGYNDNDA
+594 ADNKKGYNGNDA

-623 KEKTFTSDQVLTT
+623 EEKTFTSDQVLTT
-636 LTVEKTVALTLKEVD
+636 KTVEKTVALTQKEVD
-651 IPTDKIVLTAYVQTP
+651 IPTDKIVLTAYVKTP
-666 GTLVYTLMQM
+666 GKLVYTLMHM
-676 SVFHDYI
+676 SVFHDYN

-729 VTCVTNETND
+729 VSCVDKDTY
-739 EHHYATS
+739 HYATS
-746 GEGLLSW
+746 GADLLSW

-788 AYKSGIKEIILP
+788 AGSIKEIILP

-814 LCEGVQSLCI
+814 LCNGVKSLCI

-849 PSNTKENPD
+849 PSNTENPD
-858 NAKTDHGD
+858 NVKTDHGD

-922 GNNGFKGNWT
+922 GNNGFEGNWA
-932 HPICRE
+932 HPICRK
-938 NYTNGSH
+938 NYINNGH

-953 TESKSYIR
+953 TESKTYTR
-961 EGGTCVEA
+961 PGGTCVEA

-995 AWPRHAEFYRSFNQ
+995 AWPRHAEFFRSFNQ
-1009 AVSGHTWEGWKL
+1009 AIKGYTWEGWKL
-1021 YEDENAVYKEVV
+1021 YQDDKEVV
-1033 SVYSEGVVVDP
+1033 SSYYDGVVVDP
-1044 SKTYNKADYQ
+1044 SKTYDRAYQ

-1102 GVKAGSNN
+1102 GVKGGINN
-1110 KVRRLKKNAD
+1110 KVRRLEKNAD

-1129 EETVTE
+1129 EETVND

-1171 KVSIPEDTRQ
+1171 DVLIPADRQ

-1201 YLVRPFIPEDKNI
+1201 YLVRPFIPDDKNI

-1226 QNDFTRPPYT
+1226 QNNFTRSTYT
-1236 GGLGDTEKSAAGTT
+1236 GGLVATEGSTASTT
-1250 FSLPVREGVE
+1250 YSLPVKEGVE
-1260 TQALNKDES
+1260 TQALNKDKS
-1269 TPDRQVYV
+1269 AAQGSPVYV
-1277 TLDDG
+1277 TLDG
-1282 KSSPCMYNFVGTYL
+1282 SAPCMYNFVGTYL

-1309 NKNTGKHQFFRTTKT
+1309 SKSTGKHQFFRTTKT

-1341 EFYIPSGADSKTIEN
+1341 EFTIPTVSGKYAIEN
-1356 VRRIFD
+1356 VCRTFN
-1362 PDQADDLIILS
+1362 PDQADDLIILE

>member
-19 MADGGYI
+19 MADGGYT
-26 VSYTD
+26 VSYTTD
-31 DIDAYSKENVATI
+31 NSNVATI
-44 TESESSSS
+44 TESESSTS
-52 TLQEVIN
+52 TLQKVIN

-77 GKVSDVEAL
+77 GKVSDVTAL
-86 SGINCATIDLSEADL
+86 SDINCATIDLSEADL
-101 PSIISGNFTNKN
+101 PSIINDSFTNKN

-127 VNTWAKSRFTKL
+127 VNTWAKSRFTNL

-156 YDNDVVYDGEP
+156 YDNDVIYEGQP

-172 TKATGTISVD
+172 TKATGTINVD
-182 VSLTVVSS
+182 VPLTVVSS
-190 SYKNGETVYNGTVLV
+190 SYKKGDAEYNGTVLV
-205 GPENKAYGITD
+205 GSDNKAYGVTN
-216 EKKLVSLTEHT
+216 EANVVELTEHT

-331 SDYNLIYGNVGGTPV
+331 SDYNLIYGYVGGTQV

-358 NTYGGVVSIEG
+358 NTYEGVVSIEG
-369 EKAYGIYEQKTFQL
+369 EKAYGIQNQNTFQL
-383 KSIPENSFYCQG
+383 TSIPENSYYCEG
-395 TIDNKWVKYL
+395 NVDGRWVKYL
-405 CDASTAGAQ
+405 CDASTDGKK
-414 PVTENQYYYLAS
+414 PVTDNQYYYLAS

-433 YESKVYYAQAD
+433 YEGKVYYAQTD
-444 LEAKSSPLGSTEEPR
+444 LETKSSPLGSTEYPR
-459 ELATSNKYVYTIDG
+459 DLATSNKYVYTIDG

-492 TEYQLTESTASVNYY
+492 TEYQLTETTGSVNYY

-522 GNYGCVGSTSYK
+522 DNYGCVGYTPST

-554 VIYTGKVYGDN
+554 VIYSGKVYGDN
-565 TAYIDGQEVT
+565 TAYVGGQEVT

-594 ADNKKGYNDNDA
+594 ADNKKGYNGNDA

-614 YAYTDPTTG
+614 YAYTDPTTEE
-623 KEKTFTSDQVLTT
+623 EKTFTSDQVLTT
-636 LTVEKTVALTLKEVD
+636 KTVEKTVALTQKEVD
-651 IPTDKIVLTAYVQTP
+651 IPTDKIVLTAYVETP
-666 GTLVYTLMQM
+666 GTLVYTLMHM
-676 SVFHDYI
+676 SVFHNYN

-688 NYDMSGNV
+688 SWANSQHGWYITGN
-696 WYGKSEGAY
+696 EGGY
-705 NYSVDNVRDL
+705 LYKTENVRDL

-729 VTCVTNETND
+729 GTCVDND
-739 EHHYATS
+739 KHYSAS
-746 GEGLLSW
+746 GPNNW
-753 NALPNCKPEKIDLSD
+753 NALPFCKPEKIDLSD

-788 AYKSGIKEIILP
+788 AGSIKEIILP
-800 TAESQNTIPADFMY
+800 TAESQNTIPADFMNN
-814 LCEGVQSLCI
+814 CVGVQSLCI

-849 PSNTKENPD
+849 PRNTEQNP
-858 NAKTDHGD
+858 NNVKTDHGD

-882 SDSKGTFFGNSMQV
+882 KVDKGTFFGNGMQE

-907 APKCGAYAFQGDLTY
+907 APICRAYAFQGDLTW

-953 TESKSYIR
+953 TESKTYIR
-961 EGGTCVEA
+961 EGGDCVEA

-995 AWPRHAEFYRSFNQ
+995 AWPRHAEFNRSFKQ
-1009 AVSGHTWEGWKL
+1009 AINGYTWEGWQL
-1021 YEDENAVYKEVV
+1021 YLDETAEYKEVV
-1033 SVYSEGVVVDP
+1033 SEYSADIVIND
-1044 SKTYNKADYQ
+1044 KKIYNREDYQ

-1064 NIFVPFDPQTRYENF
+1064 NIFVPFDPQKSYDKF
-1079 VEKDWYTICVPY
+1079 VEKDWCTICVPY

-1102 GVKAGSNN
+1102 GVKADGNN

-1129 EETVTE
+1129 EETVNE
-1135 DLYPD
+1135 NLYPD

-1162 PLVTATKCQ
+1162 PLVTADRCQ
-1171 KVSIPEDTRQ
+1171 KVSIPDDRQ
-1181 GYKYTVLE
+1181 GYEYTELKE
-1189 GEDPVVMKGGYP
+1189 SDPVVMKGGYP
-1201 YLVRPFIPEDKNI
+1201 YLVRPFIPEDNRI

-1226 QNDFTRPPYT
+1226 QNDFTRSTYT

-1260 TQALNKDES
+1260 TQALNKDKS
-1269 TPDRQVYV
+1269 TQGSPVYV

-1309 NKNTGKHQFFRTTKT
+1309 SKSTKKHQFFRTTKT

-1356 VRRIFD
+1356 VRRTFD
-1362 PDQADDLIILS
+1362 PNQADDLIILS
-1373 SESPTNAG
+1373 SESEALAG

>member
-19 MADGGYI
+19 MADGGYN
-26 VSYTD
+26 VSYT
-31 DIDAYSKENVATI
+31 ANNSNENVATI
-44 TESESSSS
+44 TWSESGTS
-52 TLQEVIN
+52 TLQEAIKTVGEN
-59 DISKH
+59 T
-64 QFQTSGLK
+64 FTNGLK
-72 KVKIK
+72 KVKII
-77 GKVSDVEAL
+77 GEVSDVTAL
-86 SGINCATIDLSEADL
+86 SGINCATIDLSKADL
-101 PSIISGNFTNKN
+101 PSIISGSFTNEH

-127 VNTWAKSRFTKL
+127 VNTWAKDRFTNL
-139 ESAASAD
+139 ESAASASYA
-146 FVTEKQQKWV
+146 TEKQKKWV
-156 YDNDVVYDGEP
+156 YGNDVVYDGEP

-172 TKATGTISVD
+172 TTATGTISVD
-182 VSLTVVSS
+182 VPLTVKES
-190 SYKNGETVYNGTVLV
+190 SYKKGDAEYKGTVLV
-205 GPENKAYGITD
+205 GPDNKAYGIED

-289 YGGKYILEG
+289 YGGKYIPEG

-358 NTYGGVVSIEG
+358 DTYGGVVSIEG

-383 KSIPENSFYCQG
+383 KSIPENSYWHYG
-395 TIDNKWVKYL
+395 TVDGNWVKYL
-405 CDASTAGAQ
+405 CDASTAGAER
-414 PVTENQYYYLAS
+414 VTDNQYYYLAS

-433 YESKVYYAQAD
+433 YEGKVYYAQTD

-534 QLTPLSPP
+534 QLTVLPSP
-542 TVVNYYE
+542 TEVNYYE
-549 ENGKL
+549 EGGKL

-623 KEKTFTSDQVLTT
+623 EEKKFTSDQVLTT
-636 LTVEKTVALTLKEVD
+636 KTVEKTVVLTQKEVD
-651 IPTDKIVLTAYVQTP
+651 IPTDKIILTAYVETP
-666 GTLVYTLMQM
+666 GTLVYTLMHM
-676 SVFHDYI
+676 SVFHNYN

-688 NYDMSGNV
+688 SWADSQHGWYITGN
-696 WYGKSEGAY
+696 EGGY
-705 NYSVDNVRDL
+705 LYKTENVRDL

-729 VTCVTNETND
+729 GTCVDND
-739 EHHYATS
+739 KHYSAS
-746 GEGLLSW
+746 GPNKW

-773 GKNYHPEDM
+773 GENYHPEDM
-782 TISGYY
+782 TVSGYY
-788 AYKSGIKEIILP
+788 AGSIKEIILP

-814 LCEGVQSLCI
+814 LCNGVKSLCI

-849 PSNTKENPD
+849 PRNKENPD
-858 NAKTDHGD
+858 NVKTDHGD

-882 SDSKGTFFGNSMQV
+882 SDSKGTFFGDGMQV

-961 EGGTCVEA
+961 EGGDCVEA

-995 AWPRHAEFYRSFNQ
+995 AWPRHAEFYRSFKQ
-1009 AVSGHTWEGWKL
+1009 AINGYTWEGWKL
-1021 YEDENAVYKEVV
+1021 YLDETAEYKEVV
-1033 SVYSEGVVVDP
+1033 SEYSADIVIND
-1044 SKTYNKADYQ
+1044 KKIYNQADYQ

-1102 GVKAGSNN
+1102 GVKADDNN

-1120 GTTGTELGT
+1120 GTTGTQL
-1129 EETVTE
+1129 EETAAPVT
-1135 DLYPD
+1135 DNLYPD

-1171 KVSIPEDTRQ
+1171 DVLIPEDTRQ
-1181 GYKYTVLE
+1181 GYEYTELTDP
-1189 GEDPVVMKGGYP
+1189 DPVVMKGGYP
-1201 YLVRPFIPEDKNI
+1201 YLVRPFLPDDERI

-1226 QNDFTRPPYT
+1226 QNNFARPTYP

>member
-52 TLQEVIN
+52 TLQKVIN

-72 KVKIK
+72 KVKII

-127 VNTWAKSRFTKL
+127 VNTWAKSRFTIL
-139 ESAASAD
+139 ESAASASYA
-146 FVTEKQQKWV
+146 TEKQSKWV

-172 TKATGTISVD
+172 TTATGTISVD

-205 GPENKAYGITD
+205 GPENKAYGVTN
-216 EKKLVSLTEHT
+216 ENFVVTLTEHT

-251 IYGCINPTSTHTLSL
+251 IYGCINWKSEHTLKL
-266 NQPISYTYDN
+266 NKTISYTYGN
-276 GKYAYTGRVYDNG
+276 GQYAYMGRVYDNG
-289 YGGKYILEG
+289 YGQKHFYVGGSEVKLSAAENPYTYEKNNVKYIYDGPTASNAWG
-298 GKEVPLTKLENTTY
+298 GKIGHIGGAQVTLTASTGYYKYGSVYTGPVATGDDGKKYGTEKTIYDAVELYLSSDGNGYYYVQNETQITYSGKIFYAQDDTEQSKPLGFVDDYNQPELTTGTI
-312 YTYTA
+312 YTYP
-317 ENITYIYEGPRVVT
+317 NG
-331 SDYNLIYGNVGGTPV
+331 
-346 DLSEKQGYTLWN
+346 
-358 NTYGGVVSIEG
+358 EG
-369 EKAYGIYEQKTFQL
+369 ET
-383 KSIPENSFYCQG
+383 
-395 TIDNKWVKYL
+395 V
-405 CDASTAGAQ
+405 
-414 PVTENQYYYLAS
+414 
-426 DNTTQIV
+426 
-433 YESKVYYAQAD
+433 
-444 LEAKSSPLGSTEEPR
+444 
-459 ELATSNKYVYTIDG
+459 
-473 TEYTYTGKV
+473 TYTGTV
-482 YPGNKGFVGG
+482 FGENIGFIDGDDITL
-492 TEYQLTESTASVNYY
+492 TEYSTTVNYY
-507 TEADKKIVYTGYISD
+507 TTEDGKKIVYNGYVSD
-522 GNYGCVGSTSYK
+522 DGYGCVGYTQEIALITSPK
-534 QLTPLSPP
+534 
-542 TVVNYYE
+542 VVNYYE
-549 ENGKL
+549 EDSKL

-594 ADNKKGYNDNDA
+594 ADNKKGYNGNDA

-623 KEKTFTSDQVLTT
+623 EEKTFTSDQVLTT
-636 LTVEKTVALTLKEVD
+636 KTVEKTVALTQKEVD
-651 IPTDKIVLTAYVQTP
+651 IPTDKIVLTAYVKTP
-666 GTLVYTLMQM
+666 GTLVYTIMQM

-688 NYDMSGNV
+688 SWANSQHGWYITGN
-696 WYGKSEGAY
+696 EGGY
-705 NYSVDNVRDL
+705 LYKTENVRDL

-729 VTCVTNETND
+729 GTCVDND
-739 EHHYATS
+739 KHYSAS
-746 GEGLLSW
+746 GPNNW
-753 NALPNCKPEKIDLSD
+753 NALLNCKPEKIDLSD

-773 GKNYHPEDM
+773 GEKYHPEDM

-788 AYKSGIKEIILP
+788 AGSIKEIILP

-814 LCEGVQSLCI
+814 LCNGVKSLCI

-849 PSNTKENPD
+849 PRNKENPD
-858 NAKTDHGD
+858 NVKTDHGD

-882 SDSKGTFFGNSMQV
+882 KVDKGTFFGDGMQV

-961 EGGTCVEA
+961 EGGDCVEA

-1009 AVSGHTWEGWKL
+1009 AVSGHTWEGWQL
-1021 YEDENAVYKEVV
+1021 YQDETAVYKEVV
-1033 SVYSEGVVVDP
+1033 SEYSEGVVKDP
-1044 SKTYNKADYQ
+1044 SKTYKREDYQ

-1064 NIFVPFDPQTRYENF
+1064 NIFVPFDPQTRYDNF

-1102 GVKAGSNN
+1102 GVKGGINN
-1110 KVRRLKKNAD
+1110 KVRRLQKNAD

-1129 EETVTE
+1129 EETVND

-1171 KVSIPEDTRQ
+1171 DVLIPEDTRQ

-1201 YLVRPFIPEDKNI
+1201 YLVRPFLPDDERI
-1214 KNIGAYVVAVAS
+1214 KNIGAYVVSVAS
-1226 QNDFTRPPYT
+1226 QNDFARSTYP

-1250 FSLPVREGVE
+1250 FSLPVKEGVE
-1260 TQALNKDES
+1260 TQALNKDKS
-1269 TPDRQVYV
+1269 TQASPVYV
-1277 TLDDG
+1277 KLDD
-1282 KSSPCMYNFVGTYL
+1282 SSPCMYNFVGTYL

-1309 NKNTGKHQFFRTTKT
+1309 SKSTGKHQFFRTTKT

-1356 VRRIFD
+1356 VRRTFD
-1362 PDQADDLIILS
+1362 PDQADDLIILK
-1373 SESPTNAG
+1373 SESEALAG

>member
-19 MADGGYI
+19 MADGGYN
-26 VSYTD
+26 VSYTTD
-31 DIDAYSKENVATI
+31 NSNVATI
-44 TESESSSS
+44 TESESSTS
-52 TLQEVIN
+52 TLQKVIN

-77 GKVSDVEAL
+77 GKVSDVTAL
-86 SGINCATIDLSEADL
+86 SDINCATIDLSEADL
-101 PSIISGNFTNKN
+101 PSIINDSFTNKN

-127 VNTWAKSRFTKL
+127 VNTWAKSRFTNL

-156 YDNDVVYDGEP
+156 YDNDVIYEGQP

-172 TKATGTISVD
+172 TKATGTINVD
-182 VSLTVVSS
+182 VPLTVVSS
-190 SYKNGETVYNGTVLV
+190 SYKKGDAEYNGTVLV
-205 GPENKAYGITD
+205 GSDNKAYGVTN
-216 EKKLVSLTEHT
+216 EANVVELTEHT

-331 SDYNLIYGNVGGTPV
+331 SDYNLIYGYVGGTQV

-358 NTYGGVVSIEG
+358 NTYEGVVSIEG
-369 EKAYGIYEQKTFQL
+369 EKAYGIQNQNTFQL
-383 KSIPENSFYCQG
+383 TSIPENSYYCEG
-395 TIDNKWVKYL
+395 NVDGRWVKYL
-405 CDASTAGAQ
+405 CDASTDGKK
-414 PVTENQYYYLAS
+414 PVTDNQYYYLAS

-433 YESKVYYAQAD
+433 YEGKVYYAQTD
-444 LEAKSSPLGSTEEPR
+444 LETKSSPLGSTEYPR
-459 ELATSNKYVYTIDG
+459 DLATSNKYVYTIDG

-492 TEYQLTESTASVNYY
+492 TEYQLTETTGSVNYY

-522 GNYGCVGSTSYK
+522 DNYGCVGSTSYK
-534 QLTPLSPP
+534 QLTVLTPP
-542 TVVNYYE
+542 KEVNYYE
-549 ENGKL
+549 EYGKL
-554 VIYTGKVYGDN
+554 VIYSGKVYGTN
-565 TAYIDGQEVT
+565 TAYVGGTEVT

-623 KEKTFTSDQVLTT
+623 GEKRFTSDQVLTT
-636 LTVEKTVALTLKEVD
+636 KTVEKTVVLTQKEVD
-651 IPTDKIVLTAYVQTP
+651 IPTDKIVLTAYVKTP
-666 GTLVYTLMQM
+666 GTLVYTIMQM
-676 SVFHDYI
+676 SVFHNYS

-688 NYDMSGNV
+688 SWANSQHGWYITGN
-696 WYGKSEGAY
+696 EGGY
-705 NYSVDNVRDL
+705 LYKTENVRDL

-729 VTCVTNETND
+729 GTCVDND
-739 EHHYATS
+739 KHYSAS
-746 GEGLLSW
+746 GPNNW
-753 NALPNCKPEKIDLSD
+753 NALPSCNPEKIDLSD

-773 GKNYHPEDM
+773 GENYHPEDM

-788 AYKSGIKEIILP
+788 AVKSGIKEINLP
-800 TAESQNTIPADFMY
+800 TAKSQNTIPADFMY
-814 LCEGVQSLCI
+814 LCNGVKSLCI

-830 ICERAF
+830 IGERAF

-849 PSNTKENPD
+849 PRNTAKNSD
-858 NAKTDHGD
+858 NVKTDHGD

-882 SDSKGTFFGNSMQV
+882 SDSKGTFFGDGMQV

-953 TESKSYIR
+953 TESKTYTR
-961 EGGTCVEA
+961 PGGTCVEA

-995 AWPRHAEFYRSFNQ
+995 AWPRHAEFNRSFKQ
-1009 AVSGHTWEGWKL
+1009 AINGYTWEGWKL
-1021 YEDENAVYKEVV
+1021 YLDETAEYKEVV
-1033 SVYSEGVVVDP
+1033 SEYSADIVEKP
-1044 SKTYNKADYQ
+1044 EKTYNQADYQ

-1091 DIKKSELLMAL
+1091 DIKKSQLLMAL
-1102 GVKAGSNN
+1102 GVKGGINN
-1110 KVRRLKKNAD
+1110 KVRRLQKNAD
-1120 GTTGTELGT
+1120 GTTGTDL
-1129 EETVTE
+1129 EETAALVT
-1135 DLYPD
+1135 DNLYPD

-1171 KVSIPEDTRQ
+1171 DVLIPEDTRQ
-1181 GYKYTVLE
+1181 GYEYKELTDP
-1189 GEDPVVMKGGYP
+1189 DPVVMKGGYP
-1201 YLVRPFIPEDKNI
+1201 YLVRPFLPDDERI

-1226 QNDFTRPPYT
+1226 QNDFTRPYT
-1236 GGLGDTEKSAAGTT
+1236 GGLEDTEKSAAGTT
-1250 FSLPVREGVE
+1250 FSLPVKEGVE
-1260 TQALNKDES
+1260 TQALNKDKS
-1269 TPDRQVYV
+1269 TQASPVYV
-1277 TLDDG
+1277 TLDG
-1282 KSSPCMYNFVGTYL
+1282 SAPCMYNFVGTYL

-1309 NKNTGKHQFFRTTKT
+1309 SKSTGKHQFFRTTKT

-1336 GFTKP
+1336 GFTTP
-1341 EFYIPSGADSKTIEN
+1341 EFTIPGGEDKTTIQN
-1356 VRRIFD
+1356 VRRTFTPD
-1362 PDQADDLIILS
+1362 PADDLIILK
-1373 SESPTNAG
+1373 SESPTLAG

>member
-31 DIDAYSKENVATI
+31 YTDAYSKENVATI

-59 DISKH
+59 AIGERA
-64 QFQTSGLK
+64 QTWELK

-77 GKVSDVEAL
+77 GKVSDVTAL
-86 SGINCATIDLSEADL
+86 KDITCATIDLSEADL
-101 PSIISGNFTNKN
+101 PITNGSFTNEN

-127 VNTWAKSRFTKL
+127 VNKWAKSNFTKL
-139 ESAASAD
+139 ESAASASY
-146 FVTEKQQKWV
+146 VTETQS
-156 YDNDVVYDGEP
+156 
-167 TNING
+167 T
-172 TKATGTISVD
+172 
-182 VSLTVVSS
+182 
-190 SYKNGETVYNGTVLV
+190 
-205 GPENKAYGITD
+205 
-216 EKKLVSLTEHT
+216 TE
-227 GYIYSQSGARSE
+227 
-239 YTGLTSVQGDGK
+239 
-251 IYGCINPTSTHTLSL
+251 
-266 NQPISYTYDN
+266 
-276 GKYAYTGRVYDNG
+276 
-289 YGGKYILEG
+289 
-298 GKEVPLTKLENTTY
+298 
-312 YTYTA
+312 
-317 ENITYIYEGPRVVT
+317 
-331 SDYNLIYGNVGGTPV
+331 
-346 DLSEKQGYTLWN
+346 
-358 NTYGGVVSIEG
+358 
-369 EKAYGIYEQKTFQL
+369 
-383 KSIPENSFYCQG
+383 
-395 TIDNKWVKYL
+395 
-405 CDASTAGAQ
+405 
-414 PVTENQYYYLAS
+414 
-426 DNTTQIV
+426 
-433 YESKVYYAQAD
+433 
-444 LEAKSSPLGSTEEPR
+444 
-459 ELATSNKYVYTIDG
+459 
-473 TEYTYTGKV
+473 
-482 YPGNKGFVGG
+482 
-492 TEYQLTESTASVNYY
+492 
-507 TEADKKIVYTGYISD
+507 
-522 GNYGCVGSTSYK
+522 
-534 QLTPLSPP
+534 
-542 TVVNYYE
+542 
-549 ENGKL
+549 
-554 VIYTGKVYGDN
+554 
-565 TAYIDGQEVT
+565 
-575 LTYETYYKNGES
+575 
-587 IFNGLRT
+587 
-594 ADNKKGYNDNDA
+594 
-606 FPLTASFE
+606 
-614 YAYTDPTTG
+614 
-623 KEKTFTSDQVLTT
+623 
-636 LTVEKTVALTLKEVD
+636 
-651 IPTDKIVLTAYVQTP
+651 KIVLTAYVKIP
-666 GTLVYTLMQM
+666 GTLAYTLMHM
-676 SVFHDYI
+676 SVFHNCD

-688 NYDMSGNV
+688 KGDKTNSF
-696 WYGKSEGAY
+696 WYGTSEGAY
-705 NYSVDNVRDL
+705 KYSLSNVRDL

-729 VTCVTNETND
+729 IYCIDKDT
-739 EHHYATS
+739 HHYVTPQT
-746 GEGLLSW
+746 GLCLY
-753 NALPNCKPEKIDLSD
+753 ALPECKPEKIDLSD

-773 GKNYHPEDM
+773 GENYHPEDM
-782 TISGYY
+782 TISWTY
-788 AYKSGIKEIILP
+788 AGIKEIILP
-800 TAESQNTIPADFMY
+800 TAESQNTIPDDFMNN
-814 LCEGVQSLCI
+814 CQGVKSLCI

-830 ICERAF
+830 IGKRAF
-836 FNAHGLTHIYTTD
+836 YNAAGLTHIYTTD
-849 PSNTKENPD
+849 PRNTKDNPG
-858 NAKTDHGD
+858 NVKTDHGD

-882 SDSKGTFFGNSMQV
+882 NTNAATFFGDGMQQ
-896 KVFDIYNLAVK
+896 KVFNIYNLAVE
-907 APKCGAYAFQGDLTY
+907 APKCGAYAFQGDLTW
-922 GNNGFKGNWT
+922 GNNGFVGNWT

-953 TESKSYIR
+953 TESKSHIR
-961 EGGTCVEA
+961 KDGKCVEA

-995 AWPRHAEFYRSFNQ
+995 AWPRHAEFSRSFQQ
-1009 AVSGHTWEGWKL
+1009 AIYGYTWYGWKL
-1021 YEDENAVYKEVV
+1021 YWNDNAVPKEVV
-1033 SVYSEGVVVDP
+1033 SSYYEGVVVDAT
-1044 SKTYNKADYQ
+1044 KTYDRAYQ

-1064 NIFVPFDPQTRYENF
+1064 NIFEPFDPQKRYENF

-1110 KVRRLKKNAD
+1110 KVKRLKKNSD
-1120 GTTGTELGT
+1120 GTTGTQLGT

-1171 KVSIPEDTRQ
+1171 DVLIPADRQ
-1181 GYKYTVLE
+1181 GYEYKELTDP
-1189 GEDPVVMKGGYP
+1189 DPVVMKGGYP
-1201 YLVRPFIPEDKNI
+1201 YLVRPFLPDDERI

-1226 QNDFTRPPYT
+1226 QNNFTRSTYT

-1277 TLDDG
+1277 TLDD
-1282 KSSPCMYNFVGTYL
+1282 SSPCMYNFVGTYL

-1302 YGYYLGV
+1302 YGYYLGK

-1341 EFYIPSGADSKTIEN
+1341 EFTIPSGAESKNIEN
-1356 VRRIFD
+1356 VRRTFNSK
-1362 PDQADDLIILS
+1362 QADDLIILS
-1373 SESPTNAG
+1373 SESPTLAG

>member
-19 MADGGYI
+19 MADGGYN

-31 DIDAYSKENVATI
+31 QYSNENVATI
-44 TESESSSS
+44 TWSESGTS
-52 TLQEVIN
+52 TLQEAIKTVGEKTFTN
-59 DISKH
+59 
-64 QFQTSGLK
+64 GLK
-72 KVKIK
+72 KVKII
-77 GKVSDVEAL
+77 GEVSDVAAL
-86 SGINCATIDLSEADL
+86 STINCPTIDLSEAVL
-101 PSIISGNFTNKN
+101 PSVSTGTFTNEN
-113 VKYVVLPNGMAKSD
+113 VKYVVLPNGMAKAD
-127 VNTWAKSRFTKL
+127 VNTWAKSRFTNL

-156 YDNDVVYDGEP
+156 YDNDVVYEGQP

-172 TKATGTISVD
+172 TTATGTISVD
-182 VSLTVVSS
+182 VPLTVKES
-190 SYKNGETVYNGTVLV
+190 SYKKGDAEYKGTVLV
-205 GPENKAYGITD
+205 GPDNKAYGIED

-239 YTGLTSVQGDGK
+239 YTGLRSVQEDGK
-251 IYGCINPTSTHTLSL
+251 IYGCINWKSEHTLKL
-266 NQPISYTYDN
+266 NQTISYTYDN
-276 GKYAYTGRVYDNG
+276 GKYAYTGRVYGNVYDAF
-289 YGGKYILEG
+289 KYLLEG
-298 GKEVPLTKLENTTY
+298 GKEVQLTKLENTTY
-312 YTYTA
+312 YTY
-317 ENITYIYEGPRVVT
+317 ENNTYIYDGPTADKGESKVGHVGGTKVT
-331 SDYNLIYGNVGGTPV
+331 LTASTGYYVYGSVYTGPIATDQNVLYGTYKTMEEALALTPVPAGSYTIAENVDGLGYITHICGSETPGASLYTGNGYYYEQNGYKIIYSGRIFYAQNDTEKTHPLGFLSDYNQPQLTTGTIY
-346 DLSEKQGYTLWN
+346 
-358 NTYGGVVSIEG
+358 TYPSAEG
-369 EKAYGIYEQKTFQL
+369 E
-383 KSIPENSFYCQG
+383 S
-395 TIDNKWVKYL
+395 V
-405 CDASTAGAQ
+405 
-414 PVTENQYYYLAS
+414 
-426 DNTTQIV
+426 
-433 YESKVYYAQAD
+433 
-444 LEAKSSPLGSTEEPR
+444 
-459 ELATSNKYVYTIDG
+459 
-473 TEYTYTGKV
+473 TYTGTV
-482 YPGNKGFVGG
+482 FGENIGYIGG
-492 TEYQLTESTASVNYY
+492 EDKTLTEKTGSVNYY
-507 TEADKKIVYTGYISD
+507 TEADKKIVYTGYYISD
-522 GNYGCVGSTSYK
+522 DNYGYVGNNISPTK
-534 QLTPLSPP
+534 LTVLSSP
-542 TVVNYYE
+542 TEVNYYE

-623 KEKTFTSDQVLTT
+623 EEKTFTSDQVLTT
-636 LTVEKTVALTLKEVD
+636 KTVEKTVELTQKEVD
-651 IPTDKIVLTAYVQTP
+651 IPTDKIILTAYVKTP
-666 GTLVYTLMQM
+666 GTLVYTIMQM
-676 SVFHDYI
+676 SVFHKYDKYD

-688 NYDMSGNV
+688 SWADSQHGWYITGN
-696 WYGKSEGAY
+696 EGGY
-705 NYSVDNVRDL
+705 LYKTENVRDL

-729 VTCVTNETND
+729 GTCVDND
-739 EHHYATS
+739 KHYSAS
-746 GEGLLSW
+746 GPNNW
-753 NALPNCKPEKIDLSD
+753 NALLNCKPEKIDLSD

-773 GKNYHPEDM
+773 GENYHPEDM

-788 AYKSGIKEIILP
+788 AGSIKEIILP

-814 LCEGVQSLCI
+814 LCNGVKSLCI

-849 PSNTKENPD
+849 PSNTENPD
-858 NAKTDHGD
+858 NVKTDHGD

-882 SDSKGTFFGNSMQV
+882 KVDKGTFFGNGMQE
-896 KVFDIYNLAVK
+896 KVFNIYNLAVK

-961 EGGTCVEA
+961 EGGDCVEA

-1033 SVYSEGVVVDP
+1033 SVYSEGVVVDAT
-1044 SKTYNKADYQ
+1044 KTYNREDYQ

-1064 NIFVPFDPQTRYENF
+1064 NIFVPFDPQNRYENF
-1079 VEKDWYTICVPY
+1079 VENDWYTICVPY

-1102 GVKAGSNN
+1102 GVKADGNN
-1110 KVRRLKKNAD
+1110 MVRRLKKNAD
-1120 GTTGTELGT
+1120 GTTGL
-1129 EETVTE
+1129 EETVSVTE

-1171 KVSIPEDTRQ
+1171 DVYIPEDTRQ
-1181 GYKYTVLE
+1181 GYEYTELTDA
-1189 GEDPVVMKGGYP
+1189 DPVVMKGGYP
-1201 YLVRPFIPEDKNI
+1201 YLVRPFLPDDERI
-1214 KNIGAYVVAVAS
+1214 KNIGAYVVSVAS
-1226 QNDFTRPPYT
+1226 QNDFTRSTYK

-1250 FSLPVREGVE
+1250 FSLPVKEGVE
-1260 TQALNKDES
+1260 TQALNKDKS
-1269 TPDRQVYV
+1269 LAQGSPVYV
-1277 TLDDG
+1277 TLDG
-1282 KSSPCMYNFVGTYL
+1282 SAPCMYNFVGTYL

-1302 YGYYLGV
+1302 YGYYLGK

-1356 VRRIFD
+1356 VRRTFD
-1362 PDQADDLIILS
+1362 PNQADDLIILS
-1373 SESPTNAG
+1373 SESPTLAG

>member
-19 MADGGYI
+19 MAGGGYI
-26 VSYTD
+26 VSYTPD
-31 DIDAYSKENVATI
+31 DSNENVATI

-59 DISKH
+59 AIGTKT
-64 QFQTSGLK
+64 FTSGLK

-77 GKVSDVEAL
+77 GKVSDVAAL
-86 SGINCATIDLSEADL
+86 STINCPTIDLSEADL

-127 VNTWAKSRFTKL
+127 VNTWAKSRFTIL

-156 YDNDVVYDGEP
+156 YGNDVVYDGEP

-172 TKATGTISVD
+172 TTATGTISVD
-182 VSLTVVSS
+182 VPLTVKES
-190 SYKNGETVYNGTVLV
+190 SYKKGDAEYKGTVLV
-205 GPENKAYGITD
+205 GPDNKAYGIED

-331 SDYNLIYGNVGGTPV
+331 SDYNLIYGYVGGTQV

-358 NTYGGVVSIEG
+358 NTYEGVVSIEG
-369 EKAYGIYEQKTFQL
+369 EKAYGIQNQNTFQL
-383 KSIPENSFYCQG
+383 TSIPENSYYCEG
-395 TIDNKWVKYL
+395 NVDGRWVKYL
-405 CDASTAGAQ
+405 CDASTDGKK
-414 PVTENQYYYLAS
+414 PVTDNQYYYLAS

-433 YESKVYYAQAD
+433 YEGKVYYAQTD
-444 LEAKSSPLGSTEEPR
+444 LETKSSPLGSTEYPR
-459 ELATSNKYVYTIDG
+459 DLATSNKYVYTIDG

-492 TEYQLTESTASVNYY
+492 TEYQLTETTGSVNYY

-522 GNYGCVGSTSYK
+522 DNYGCVGSTSYK
-534 QLTPLSPP
+534 QLTVLTPP
-542 TVVNYYE
+542 KEVNYYE
-549 ENGKL
+549 EYGKL
-554 VIYTGKVYGDN
+554 VIYSGKVYGTN
-565 TAYIDGQEVT
+565 TAYVGGTEVT

-623 KEKTFTSDQVLTT
+623 EEKTFTSDQVLTT
-636 LTVEKTVALTLKEVD
+636 MPVDKTVELTQKEVD
-651 IPTDKIVLTAYVQTP
+651 IPTDKIVLTAYVETP
-666 GTLVYTLMQM
+666 GTLVYTIMQM
-676 SVFHDYI
+676 SVFHDYS

-688 NYDMSGNV
+688 SWANSQHGWYITGN
-696 WYGKSEGAY
+696 EGGY
-705 NYSVDNVRDL
+705 MYKTENVRDL

-729 VTCVTNETND
+729 GKCVDND
-739 EHHYATS
+739 KHYSAS
-746 GEGLLSW
+746 GPNNW
-753 NALPNCKPEKIDLSD
+753 NALPFCKPEKIDLSD

-773 GKNYHPEDM
+773 GEKYHPEDM

-788 AYKSGIKEIILP
+788 AGSIKEIILP
-800 TAESQNTIPADFMY
+800 TAESQNTIPADFMNN
-814 LCEGVQSLCI
+814 CVGVLSLCI

-830 ICERAF
+830 IGERAF

-849 PSNTKENPD
+849 PSNTEM
-858 NAKTDHGD
+858 KTDHGN

-877 IRSEG
+877 IRSVG
-882 SDSKGTFFGNSMQV
+882 SRSEGTFFGNGMQQ

-907 APKCGAYAFQGDLTY
+907 APKCGAYAFQGDLTF
-922 GNNGFKGNWT
+922 GNNGFAGNWT

-1021 YEDENAVYKEVV
+1021 YQDETAVYKEVV
-1033 SVYSEGVVVDP
+1033 SEYSEGVVVDAT
-1044 SKTYNKADYQ
+1044 KTYNREDYQ

-1110 KVRRLKKNAD
+1110 NVRRLKKNAD
-1120 GTTGTELGT
+1120 GTTGL
-1129 EETVTE
+1129 EETVSVTE

-1162 PLVTATKCQ
+1162 PLVTADKCQ
-1171 KVSIPEDTRQ
+1171 YVSIPDDRQ
-1181 GYKYTVLE
+1181 GYKYTVLTDA
-1189 GEDPVVMKGGYP
+1189 DPVVMKGGYP
-1201 YLVRPFIPEDKNI
+1201 YLVRPFLPDDKNI

-1226 QNDFTRPPYT
+1226 QNDFTRSTYT
-1236 GGLGDTEKSAAGTT
+1236 GGLGDTEKNAAGTT

-1260 TQALNKDES
+1260 TQALNKDKS
-1269 TPDRQVYV
+1269 LAQGSPVYV
-1277 TLDDG
+1277 KLDD
-1282 KSSPCMYNFVGTYL
+1282 SSPCMYNFVGTYL

-1302 YGYYLGV
+1302 YGYYLGK

-1356 VRRIFD
+1356 VRRTFD
-1362 PDQADDLIILS
+1362 PNQADDLIILS
-1373 SESPTNAG
+1373 SESPTLAG

>member
-19 MADGGYI
+19 MADGGYN

-31 DIDAYSKENVATI
+31 QYSNENVATI
-44 TESESSSS
+44 TWSESGTS
-52 TLQEVIN
+52 TLQEAIKTVGEKTFTN
-59 DISKH
+59 
-64 QFQTSGLK
+64 GLK

-77 GKVSDVEAL
+77 GKVSDVAAL
-86 SGINCATIDLSEADL
+86 STINCPTIDLSEAVL
-101 PSIISGNFTNKN
+101 PSVSTGTFTNEN
-113 VKYVVLPNGMAKSD
+113 VKYVVLPNGMAKAD
-127 VNTWAKSRFTKL
+127 VNTWAKDRFTNL

-156 YDNDVVYDGEP
+156 YDNDVVYEGEVK
-167 TNING
+167 NING

-182 VSLTVVSS
+182 VSLTVEKS
-190 SYKNGETVYNGTVLV
+190 SYKNGDTEYTGTVLV
-205 GPENKAYGITD
+205 GSDNKAYGVTN
-216 EKKLVSLTEHT
+216 EANVVELTEHT

-266 NQPISYTYDN
+266 NQSISYTYEY
-276 GKYAYTGRVYDNG
+276 GQYAYTGTVYYDKDNN
-289 YGGKYILEG
+289 KYLYEG
-298 GKEVPLTKLENTTY
+298 GTEVQLTKLENTTY
-312 YTYTA
+312 YTYS
-317 ENITYIYEGPRVVT
+317 EGNNTYIYEGPRVVT
-331 SDYNLIYGNVGGTPV
+331 SDYNLIYGNVGGTQV

-358 NTYGGVVSIEG
+358 NLYEGVVSIDG
-369 EKAYGIYEQKTFQL
+369 EKAYGIPNQNTFQL
-383 KSIPENSFYCQG
+383 KSIPENSYWHYG
-395 TIDNKWVKYL
+395 TVDGKWVKYL
-405 CDASTAGAQ
+405 CDASIDGATQ
-414 PVTENQYYYLAS
+414 VTDNQYYYFAS

-433 YESKVYYAQAD
+433 YEGKVYYAQTD
-444 LEAKSSPLGSTEEPR
+444 LETKSSPLGSTEYAQ
-459 ELATSNKYVYTIDG
+459 ELGTSNKYVYTIDG

-534 QLTPLSPP
+534 QLTVLPSP
-542 TVVNYYE
+542 TEVNYYE
-549 ENGKL
+549 EGGKL
-554 VIYTGKVYGDN
+554 VIYSGKVYGTN
-565 TAYIDGQEVT
+565 TAYVGGTEVT

-594 ADNKKGYNDNDA
+594 ADNKKGYTQSDA
-606 FPLTASFE
+606 FELKALIT
-614 YAYTDPTTG
+614 YAYIDPNTG
-623 KEKTFTSDQVLTT
+623 NEETFTSAEVLTT
-636 LTVEKTVALTLKEVD
+636 TTVEKTVYLTLKEVD
-651 IPTDKIVLTAYVQTP
+651 VATGKVALTAYVKKA
-666 GTLVYTLMQM
+666 GTLVYTLMNM
-676 SVFHDYI
+676 SVFHDYN

-688 NYDMSGNV
+688 NYDMSDNV

-705 NYSVDNVRDL
+705 NYQLDNVRDL

-729 VTCVTNETND
+729 GTCVTND
-739 EHHYATS
+739 GHHYATS

-773 GKNYHPEDM
+773 GEKYHPGDM

-788 AYKSGIKEIILP
+788 AVKSGIKEIILP
-800 TAESQNTIPADFMY
+800 TAESQNTIPADFMNN
-814 LCEGVQSLCI
+814 CVGVQSLCI

-830 ICERAF
+830 IGERAF

-849 PSNTKENPD
+849 PRNTENPD
-858 NAKTDHGD
+858 NVKTDHGD

-877 IRSEG
+877 IRSVG
-882 SDSKGTFFGNSMQV
+882 SRSEGTFFGNGMQQ
-896 KVFDIYNLAVK
+896 KVFNIYNLAVK
-907 APKCGAYAFQGDLTY
+907 APICRAYAFQGDLTF

-961 EGGTCVEA
+961 EGGDCVEA

-1021 YEDENAVYKEVV
+1021 YQNENAEYKEVV
-1033 SVYSEGVVVDP
+1033 SEYSADIVVDAT
-1044 SKTYNKADYQ
+1044 KTYNQKDYQ

-1064 NIFVPFDPQTRYENF
+1064 NIFVPFDPQKSYDNF

-1110 KVRRLKKNAD
+1110 NVRRLKKNAD
-1120 GTTGTELGT
+1120 GTTGTQL
-1129 EETVTE
+1129 EETVSVTE

-1171 KVSIPEDTRQ
+1171 DVLIPDDRQ
-1181 GYKYTVLE
+1181 GYDYTELTDA
-1189 GEDPVVMKGGYP
+1189 DPVVMKGGYP
-1201 YLVRPFIPEDKNI
+1201 YLVRPFIPDDKNI

-1226 QNDFTRPPYT
+1226 QNDFTRSTYT

-1260 TQALNKDES
+1260 TQALNKDKS
-1269 TPDRQVYV
+1269 TPERQVYV
-1277 TLDDG
+1277 TLDDS

-1302 YGYYLGV
+1302 YGYYLGK

-1356 VRRIFD
+1356 VRRTFD
-1362 PDQADDLIILS
+1362 PNQADDLIILK
-1373 SESPTNAG
+1373 SESLTNAG

-1398 TAIRDIDMDRN
+1398 TAIRDIDMNRN
-1409 MDNNNKVYTIGGMLT
+1409 MDNSNKVYTIGGMLT

>member
-1 MFKKHLL
+1 
-8 LVMCLGTYVAA
+8 MCLGTYVAA
-19 MADGGYI
+19 MADGGYV

-52 TLQEVIN
+52 TLQKVIN

-72 KVKIK
+72 KVKII

-127 VNTWAKSRFTKL
+127 VNTWAKSRFTIL
-139 ESAASAD
+139 ESAASASYA
-146 FVTEKQQKWV
+146 TEKQSKWV

-172 TKATGTISVD
+172 TTATGTISVD

-205 GPENKAYGITD
+205 GPENKAYGVTN
-216 EKKLVSLTEHT
+216 ENFVVTLTEHT

-251 IYGCINPTSTHTLSL
+251 IYGCINWKSEHTLKL
-266 NQPISYTYDN
+266 NKTISYTYGN
-276 GKYAYTGRVYDNG
+276 GQYAYMGRVYDNG
-289 YGGKYILEG
+289 YGQKHFYVGGSEVKLSAAENPYTYEKNNVKYIYDGPTASNAWG
-298 GKEVPLTKLENTTY
+298 GKIGHIGGAQVTLTASTGYYKYGSVYTGPVATGDDGKKYGTEKTIYDAVELYLSSDGNGYYYVQNETQITYSGKIFYAQDDTEQSKPLGFVDDYNQPELTTGTI
-312 YTYTA
+312 YTYP
-317 ENITYIYEGPRVVT
+317 NG
-331 SDYNLIYGNVGGTPV
+331 
-346 DLSEKQGYTLWN
+346 
-358 NTYGGVVSIEG
+358 EG
-369 EKAYGIYEQKTFQL
+369 ET
-383 KSIPENSFYCQG
+383 
-395 TIDNKWVKYL
+395 V
-405 CDASTAGAQ
+405 
-414 PVTENQYYYLAS
+414 
-426 DNTTQIV
+426 
-433 YESKVYYAQAD
+433 
-444 LEAKSSPLGSTEEPR
+444 
-459 ELATSNKYVYTIDG
+459 
-473 TEYTYTGKV
+473 TYTGTV
-482 YPGNKGFVGG
+482 FGENIGFIDGDDITL
-492 TEYQLTESTASVNYY
+492 TEYSTTVNYY
-507 TEADKKIVYTGYISD
+507 TTEDGKKIVYNGYVSD
-522 GNYGCVGSTSYK
+522 DGYGCVGYTQEIALITSPK
-534 QLTPLSPP
+534 
-542 TVVNYYE
+542 VVNYYE
-549 ENGKL
+549 EDSKL

-594 ADNKKGYNDNDA
+594 ADNKKGYNGNDA

-623 KEKTFTSDQVLTT
+623 EEKTFTSDQVLTT
-636 LTVEKTVALTLKEVD
+636 KTVEKTVALTQKEVD
-651 IPTDKIVLTAYVQTP
+651 IPTDKIVLTAYVKTP
-666 GTLVYTLMQM
+666 GTLVYTIMQM

-688 NYDMSGNV
+688 SWANSQHGWYITGN
-696 WYGKSEGAY
+696 EGGY
-705 NYSVDNVRDL
+705 LYKTENVRDL

-729 VTCVTNETND
+729 GTCVDND
-739 EHHYATS
+739 KHYSAS
-746 GEGLLSW
+746 GPNNW
-753 NALPNCKPEKIDLSD
+753 NALLNCKPEKIDLSD

-773 GKNYHPEDM
+773 GEKYHPEDM

-788 AYKSGIKEIILP
+788 AGSIKEIILP

-814 LCEGVQSLCI
+814 LCNGVKSLCI

-849 PSNTKENPD
+849 PRNKENPD
-858 NAKTDHGD
+858 NVKTDHGD

-882 SDSKGTFFGNSMQV
+882 KVDKGTFFGDGMQV

-961 EGGTCVEA
+961 EGGDCVEA

-1009 AVSGHTWEGWKL
+1009 AVSGHTWEGWQL
-1021 YEDENAVYKEVV
+1021 YQDETAVYKEVV
-1033 SVYSEGVVVDP
+1033 SEYSEGVVKDP
-1044 SKTYNKADYQ
+1044 SKTYKREDYQ

-1064 NIFVPFDPQTRYENF
+1064 NIFVPFDPQTRYDNF

-1102 GVKAGSNN
+1102 GVKGGINN
-1110 KVRRLKKNAD
+1110 KVRRLQKNAD

-1129 EETVTE
+1129 EETVND

-1171 KVSIPEDTRQ
+1171 DVLIPEDTRQ

-1201 YLVRPFIPEDKNI
+1201 YLVRPFLPDDERI
-1214 KNIGAYVVAVAS
+1214 KNIGAYVVSVAS
-1226 QNDFTRPPYT
+1226 QNDFARSTYP

-1250 FSLPVREGVE
+1250 FSLPVKEGVE
-1260 TQALNKDES
+1260 TQALNKDKS
-1269 TPDRQVYV
+1269 TQASPVYV
-1277 TLDDG
+1277 KLDD
-1282 KSSPCMYNFVGTYL
+1282 SSPCMYNFVGTYL

-1309 NKNTGKHQFFRTTKT
+1309 SKSTGKHQFFRTTKT

-1356 VRRIFD
+1356 VRRTFD
-1362 PDQADDLIILS
+1362 PDQADDLIILK
-1373 SESPTNAG
+1373 SESEALAG

>member
-19 MADGGYI
+19 MADGGYN

-31 DIDAYSKENVATI
+31 QYSNENVATI

-52 TLQEVIN
+52 TLQEIITAIGTKN
-59 DISKH
+59 
-64 QFQTSGLK
+64 FQTGLK
-72 KVKIK
+72 KVKII
-77 GKVSDVEAL
+77 GKVSDVTAL
-86 SGINCATIDLSEADL
+86 SGINCATIDLSKADL
-101 PSIISGNFTNKN
+101 PSIISGNFTNEN
-113 VKYVVLPNGMAKSD
+113 VKYVVLPNGMAKAD
-127 VNTWAKSRFTKL
+127 VNTWAKSRFTNL

-156 YDNDVVYDGEP
+156 YDNDVIYEGER
-167 TNING
+167 TDESGTTAKGKIN
-172 TKATGTISVD
+172 VD
-182 VSLTVVSS
+182 VTLEVKS
-190 SYKNGETVYNGTVLV
+190 SYKKGDTDYTGTVLV
-205 GPENKAYGITD
+205 DSDNKAYGVTN
-216 EKKLVSLTEHT
+216 EANVVELTEHT

-239 YTGLTSVQGDGK
+239 YTGLTRVQGDGQ
-251 IYGCINPTSTHTLSL
+251 IYGCINWKSEHTLKL
-266 NQPISYTYDN
+266 NQTISYTYGN
-276 GKYAYTGRVYDNG
+276 GQYAYMGRVYDNG
-289 YGGKYILEG
+289 YGQKYFYVGASEVKLSAAENPYTYEKNNVKYIYDGPTASNAWG
-298 GKEVPLTKLENTTY
+298 GK
-312 YTYTA
+312 
-317 ENITYIYEGPRVVT
+317 IGHI
-331 SDYNLIYGNVGGTPV
+331 GGTPV
-346 DLSEKQGYTLWN
+346 PLTASTGYLRDNSAYYGPIATDQNVVYGTYKTMEEAKELTPVPEGSYTIGENVADLDYIIHICDPETPGASLYTGNGYYYEQNGYKIIYSGRIFYAQNDTEKSQPLGFLKDYTQPQLTTGTIYTYPSAEGESVVYTGTVFGENIGY
-358 NTYGGVVSIEG
+358 IEG
-369 EKAYGIYEQKTFQL
+369 EDITL
-383 KSIPENSFYCQG
+383 
-395 TIDNKWVKYL
+395 
-405 CDASTAGAQ
+405 
-414 PVTENQYYYLAS
+414 TEN
-426 DNTTQIV
+426 
-433 YESKVYYAQAD
+433 
-444 LEAKSSPLGSTEEPR
+444 
-459 ELATSNKYVYTIDG
+459 
-473 TEYTYTGKV
+473 TG
-482 YPGNKGFVGG
+482 
-492 TEYQLTESTASVNYY
+492 SVNYY

-522 GNYGCVGSTSYK
+522 DNYGCVGYTQEIALTTSPK
-534 QLTPLSPP
+534 
-542 TVVNYYE
+542 VVNYYE
-549 ENGKL
+549 EDSKL

-623 KEKTFTSDQVLTT
+623 EEKTFTSDQVLTT
-636 LTVEKTVALTLKEVD
+636 KTVEKTVELTQKEVD
-651 IPTDKIVLTAYVQTP
+651 IPTDKIILTAYVETP
-666 GTLVYTLMQM
+666 GTLVYTLMHM
-676 SVFHDYI
+676 SVFHNYN

-729 VTCVTNETND
+729 VGCVDKVT
-739 EHHYATS
+739 HHYATS
-746 GEGLLSW
+746 GDLLSW

-814 LCEGVQSLCI
+814 LCEGVKSLCI

-849 PSNTKENPD
+849 PRNTAKNSD
-858 NAKTDHGD
+858 NVKTDHGD

-882 SDSKGTFFGNSMQV
+882 DASKGTFFGNGMQQ

-907 APKCGAYAFQGDLTY
+907 APICRAYAFQGDLTW

-953 TESKSYIR
+953 TESKTYKR
-961 EGGTCVEA
+961 EGSDCVEA

-995 AWPRHAEFYRSFNQ
+995 AWPRHAEFNRSFKQ
-1009 AVSGHTWEGWKL
+1009 AINGYTWEGWKL
-1021 YEDENAVYKEVV
+1021 YLDETAEYKEVV
-1033 SVYSEGVVVDP
+1033 SEYSADIVINDK
-1044 SKTYNKADYQ
+1044 KTYNQADYQ

-1064 NIFVPFDPQTRYENF
+1064 NIFVPFDPQNRYENF

-1102 GVKAGSNN
+1102 GVKADSNN
-1110 KVRRLKKNAD
+1110 KVKRLKKNAD
-1120 GTTGTELGT
+1120 GTTGTEL
-1129 EETVTE
+1129 EETEVSVTE

-1171 KVSIPEDTRQ
+1171 DVLIPKDTRQ

-1189 GEDPVVMKGGYP
+1189 ESDPVVMKGGYP
-1201 YLVRPFIPEDKNI
+1201 YLVRPFLPDDERI
-1214 KNIGAYVVAVAS
+1214 KNIGAYVVSVAS
-1226 QNDFTRPPYT
+1226 QNDFTRSTYT

-1260 TQALNKDES
+1260 TQALNKDKS
-1269 TPDRQVYV
+1269 AAQGSPVYV
-1277 TLDDG
+1277 KLDD
-1282 KSSPCMYNFVGTYL
+1282 SSPCMYNFVGTYL

-1309 NKNTGKHQFFRTTKT
+1309 SKSTKKHQFFRTTKT

-1356 VRRIFD
+1356 VRRTFD
-1362 PDQADDLIILS
+1362 PNQADDLIILS
-1373 SESPTNAG
+1373 SESEALAG

-1409 MDNNNKVYTIGGMLT
+1409 MDNSNKVYTIGGMLT

>member
-31 DIDAYSKENVATI
+31 YTDAYSKENVATI

-59 DISKH
+59 AIGERA
-64 QFQTSGLK
+64 QTWELK

-77 GKVSDVEAL
+77 GKVSDVTAL
-86 SGINCATIDLSEADL
+86 KDITCATIDLSEADL

-127 VNTWAKSRFTKL
+127 VNTWAKSRFTIL

-156 YDNDVVYDGEP
+156 YGNDVVYEGEVK
-167 TNING
+167 NING
-172 TKATGTISVD
+172 TTATGKINVD
-182 VSLTVVSS
+182 VPLTVVSS
-190 SYKNGETVYNGTVLV
+190 SYKDGDKEYDGTVLV
-205 GPENKAYGITD
+205 GSDNKAYGITK
-216 EKKLVSLTEHT
+216 EENLVDLTAAT

-251 IYGCINPTSTHTLSL
+251 IYGCINWKSEHTLKL
-266 NQPISYTYDN
+266 NQTISYTYGNN
-276 GKYAYTGRVYDNG
+276 GEYAYTGIAYGNVYDAF
-289 YGGKYILEG
+289 KYLLEG
-298 GKEVPLTKLENTTY
+298 GKEVQLTKLENTTNYVY
-312 YTYTA
+312 Y
-317 ENITYIYEGPRVVT
+317 EGNIAYIYDGPTAQSGKV
-331 SDYNLIYGNVGGTPV
+331 GHVGGTPV
-346 DLSEKQGYTLWN
+346 ELKESNGTYT
-358 NTYGGVVSIEG
+358 YIENG
-369 EKAYGIYEQKTFQL
+369 E
-383 KSIPENSFYCQG
+383 S
-395 TIDNKWVKYL
+395 V
-405 CDASTAGAQ
+405 
-414 PVTENQYYYLAS
+414 
-426 DNTTQIV
+426 
-433 YESKVYYAQAD
+433 
-444 LEAKSSPLGSTEEPR
+444 
-459 ELATSNKYVYTIDG
+459 
-473 TEYTYTGKV
+473 TYTGTVFGDNIGYIGGKDITLTV
-482 YPGNKGFVGG
+482 DTWSKYYYTEADNK
-492 TEYQLTESTASVNYY
+492 
-507 TEADKKIVYTGYISD
+507 TEADKKIVYTGNYISD
-522 GNYGCVGSTSYK
+522 DNYGYVGNNISSTR
-534 QLTPLSPP
+534 LTVLSSP
-542 TVVNYYE
+542 TKVNYYE
-549 ENGKL
+549 EGGKL
-554 VIYTGKVYGDN
+554 VIYSGKVYGEN
-565 TAYIDGQEVT
+565 TAYVGGQEVT

-594 ADNKKGYNDNDA
+594 ADNKKGYNGNDA
-606 FPLTASFE
+606 FLLTAEIKYS
-614 YAYTDPTTG
+614 YTDPNTN
-623 KEKTFTSDQVLTT
+623 EKQTFISPDVLTT
-636 LTVEKTVALTLKEVD
+636 KTVEKTVALTQKEVD
-651 IPTDKIVLTAYVQTP
+651 IPTEKIVLTAYVKTP
-666 GTLVYTLMQM
+666 GTLAYTLMHM
-676 SVFHDYI
+676 SVFHI
-683 GGGWQ
+683 NGGGWQ
-688 NYDMSGNV
+688 NYDMRSV
-696 WYGKSEGAY
+696 WYGKEDGAY
-705 NYSVDNVRDL
+705 VYSLSNVRDL
-715 ILSGNLNAVDMNTG
+715 ILSGNLNAVDMNAGDTG
-729 VTCVTNETND
+729 RDRIDMHTC
-739 EHHYATS
+739 HYATS
-746 GEGLLSW
+746 GDLVSW
-753 NALPNCKPEKIDLSD
+753 NALPKCKPEKIDLSD

-773 GKNYHPEDM
+773 GDNYHPEDM

-788 AYKSGIKEIILP
+788 NDNSCIKEIILP
-800 TAESQNTIPADFMY
+800 TAKSQNTIPADF
-814 LCEGVQSLCI
+814 LNNFVGVQSLCI

-830 ICERAF
+830 IGERAF
-836 FNAHGLTHIYTTD
+836 YDAQGLTHIYTTD
-849 PSNTKENPD
+849 PRNTEENPD
-858 NAKTDHGD
+858 NVKTDHGD

-877 IRSEG
+877 ICSVG
-882 SDSKGTFFGNSMQV
+882 DASKPTFCGDGMKQ
-896 KVFDIYNLAVK
+896 KVFDIYNLAVE
-907 APKCGAYAFQGDLTY
+907 APKCGAHAFTGHLTW
-922 GNNGFKGNWT
+922 GNNGFAGNWA

-938 NYTNGSH
+938 NYFNNKA
-945 VICMLHYP
+945 VICVLHYP
-953 TESKSYIR
+953 TESKSHTR
-961 EGGTCVEA
+961 PEGTCVEA

-995 AWPRHAEFYRSFNQ
+995 AWPRHAEFCRSFQQ
-1009 AVSGHTWEGWKL
+1009 AINGYTWEGWKL
-1021 YEDENAVYKEVV
+1021 YPDYSNEYKEVV
-1033 SVYSEGVVVDP
+1033 SYYSPDIVVDAT
-1044 SKTYNKADYQ
+1044 KKYNQDDYQ

-1064 NIFVPFDPQTRYENF
+1064 NIFVPFDPQNRYENF

-1102 GVKAGSNN
+1102 GVKADSNN

-1120 GTTGTELGT
+1120 GTTGTEP

-1162 PLVTATKCQ
+1162 PLVTKDMCQ
-1171 KVSIPEDTRQ
+1171 DVSIPDNRQ
-1181 GYKYTVLE
+1181 GYEYTELTDA
-1189 GEDPVVMKGGYP
+1189 DPVVMKGGYP

-1226 QNDFTRPPYT
+1226 QNNFTRSTYT
-1236 GGLGDTEKSAAGTT
+1236 GGLKPTAGSTAITT
-1250 FSLPVREGVE
+1250 YSLPVKEGVE
-1260 TQALNKDES
+1260 TQALNKDQS
-1269 TPDRQVYV
+1269 TQDRQVYV
-1277 TLDDG
+1277 TLDDSE
-1282 KSSPCMYNFVGTYL
+1282 KSPCMYNFVGTYI

-1309 NKNTGKHQFFRTTKT
+1309 SKTTGKHQFFRTTKT

-1341 EFYIPSGADSKTIEN
+1341 EFTIPTVSGTYGIEN
-1356 VRRIFD
+1356 VCRIFD
-1362 PDQADDLIILS
+1362 PDQADDLIILE

>member
-19 MADGGYI
+19 MADGGYT

-31 DIDAYSKENVATI
+31 NYSNENVATI

-52 TLQEVIN
+52 TLQEVITA
-59 DISKH
+59 IGTKT
-64 QFQTSGLK
+64 FTSGLK
-72 KVKIK
+72 KVKII
-77 GKVSDVEAL
+77 GKVSDVTAL

-101 PSIISGNFTNKN
+101 PSIISGSFTNEN

-139 ESAASAD
+139 ESAASASY
-146 FVTEKQQKWV
+146 VTETQSKWV
-156 YDNDVVYDGEP
+156 YDNDVVYEGVVTDE
-167 TNING
+167 NG
-172 TKATGTISVD
+172 TTAKGKISVD
-182 VSLTVVSS
+182 VPLNVVSS
-190 SYKNGETVYNGTVLV
+190 SYKNGETEYNGTVLV
-205 GPENKAYGITD
+205 GSDNKAYGITN
-216 EKKLVSLTEHT
+216 EANLVDLTAAT
-227 GYIYSQSGARSE
+227 GYTYTENGSRKE
-239 YTGLTSVQGDGK
+239 YKGEVREQEDGTL
-251 IYGCINPTSTHTLSL
+251 YGCLNPTSTHELSL
-266 NQPISYTYDN
+266 NQTISYTYEY
-276 GKYAYTGRVYDNG
+276 GMYAYKGRVYYDKDNN
-289 YGGKYILEG
+289 KYLYEG
-298 GKEVPLTKLENTTY
+298 GKEVQLTKLENTTY
-312 YTYTA
+312 YTYT
-317 ENITYIYEGPRVVT
+317 EGNNTYIYEGTRVVT
-331 SDYNLIYGNVGGTPV
+331 SDNGPIYGNVGGTQV
-346 DLSEKQGYTLWN
+346 DLSEKQGYTLWD

-383 KSIPENSFYCQG
+383 TSIPENSYWCYDTVDG
-395 TIDNKWVKYL
+395 KWVKYL

-414 PVTENQYYYLAS
+414 PVTDNQYYYLAS

-433 YESKVYYAQAD
+433 YEGKVYYAQAD
-444 LEAKSSPLGSTEEPR
+444 LETKSSPLGSTEYAQ
-459 ELATSNKYVYTIDG
+459 ELGTSNKYVYTIDG
-473 TEYTYTGKV
+473 IENTYTGKV

-492 TEYQLTESTASVNYY
+492 KEYQLTEKTESAYYY
-507 TEADKKIVYTGYISD
+507 TENDKKIVYTGFISD
-522 GNYGCVGSTSYK
+522 DNDGCVGCVGSTSYK
-534 QLTPLSPP
+534 QLTVLPSP
-542 TVVNYYE
+542 TEVNYYE
-549 ENGKL
+549 EGGKL
-554 VIYTGKVYGDN
+554 VIYSGKVYGEK
-565 TAYIDGQEVT
+565 TAYVGGNEVT
-575 LTYETYYKNGES
+575 LDYGTYYKNGDSVFE
-587 IFNGLRT
+587 GMRT
-594 ADNKKGYNDNDA
+594 ADNTKGYTGNDA
-606 FPLTASFE
+606 FLLTAAYTYS
-614 YAYTDPTTG
+614 YTDPDT
-623 KEKTFTSDQVLTT
+623 EEVLTFTSTDVLTT
-636 LTVEKTVALTLKEVD
+636 KTVEKTVELTLKEVD
-651 IPTDKIVLTAYVQTP
+651 MPTEKIVLTAYVETP

-676 SVFHDYI
+676 SVFHDYS

-688 NYDMSGNV
+688 SWANSQHGWYITGN
-696 WYGKSEGAY
+696 EGGY
-705 NYSVDNVRDL
+705 MYKTENVRDL

-729 VTCVTNETND
+729 GTCVDND
-739 EHHYATS
+739 QHYSAS
-746 GEGLLSW
+746 GPNNW

-773 GKNYHPEDM
+773 GENYHPEDM

-788 AYKSGIKEIILP
+788 AGSIKEIILP

-814 LCEGVQSLCI
+814 LCNGVKSLCI

-849 PSNTKENPD
+849 PSNTENPD
-858 NAKTDHGD
+858 NVKTDHGD

-907 APKCGAYAFQGDLTY
+907 APKCGAYAFQGDLTF
-922 GNNGFKGNWT
+922 GNNGFAGNWT
-932 HPICRE
+932 HPICRK
-938 NYTNGSH
+938 NYINNGH

-953 TESKSYIR
+953 TESKTYTR
-961 EGGTCVEA
+961 PGGTCVEA

-995 AWPRHAEFYRSFNQ
+995 AWPRHAEFNRSFKQ
-1009 AVSGHTWEGWKL
+1009 AINGYTWEGWKL
-1021 YEDENAVYKEVV
+1021 YLDETAEYKEVV
-1033 SVYSEGVVVDP
+1033 SEYSADIVVDAT
-1044 SKTYNKADYQ
+1044 KTYNQKDYQ

-1064 NIFVPFDPQTRYENF
+1064 NIFVPFDPQNRYENF

-1129 EETVTE
+1129 EETVND

-1162 PLVTATKCQ
+1162 PLVTKDMCQ
-1171 KVSIPEDTRQ
+1171 DVYIPDDRQ
-1181 GYKYTVLE
+1181 GYEYTELTDP
-1189 GEDPVVMKGGYP
+1189 DPVVMKGGYP
-1201 YLVRPFIPEDKNI
+1201 YLVRPFIPEDDRI
-1214 KNIGAYVVAVAS
+1214 KNIGAYVVSVAS
-1226 QNDFTRPPYT
+1226 QNNFTRPTYP

-1260 TQALNKDES
+1260 TQALNKDKS
-1269 TPDRQVYV
+1269 LAQGSPVYV
-1277 TLDDG
+1277 TLDG
-1282 KSSPCMYNFVGTYL
+1282 SAPCMYNFVGTYL

-1309 NKNTGKHQFFRTTKT
+1309 SKSTGKHQFFRTTKT

-1341 EFYIPSGADSKTIEN
+1341 EFTIPGGEDKTTIQN
-1356 VRRIFD
+1356 VRRTFN
-1362 PDQADDLIILS
+1362 PDHKDDLIILS